1 MEVEETSDDVFPLG
15 FLEVGTWNNTH
26 NVAFNDMNL
35 DARMI
40 WLLCSLLTTITWVT
54 YITFYNHRVIGMLI
68 TKIANRWFIKGAYFK
83 IGSVSL
89 NPLAGKIMFRDFVYI
104 TYDYTVR
111 AQDGYFIFRWWRSY
125 VPKDVS
131 EDLSHS
137 DTRLS
142 VQLNGYELHIYNRSD
157 LYDKLEKTF
166 GLEPSL
172 LIPTDLLSNEERN
185 KLKEHNMN
193 LENARQSQRVN
204 SVKNSEA
211 MQATTWRDLIPVIK
225 IDICSGRFVF
235 GNRLTPTT
243 LSISVEEA
251 HCTYSTKPAVCP
263 LDHFMHFVKAKV
275 ENAKVLF
282 CPSPKY
288 TGLIDEPPR
297 YMGEG
302 FVVMMS
308 NQMDLYFYM
317 DEPGVVPEQ
326 PVQIVL
332 PNGDESEPSPPVWGI
347 NAHCLKGTD
356 FSYGPWADR
365 QRDHLYKYF
374 YPSDWK
380 EGEVTPTPQPGEL
393 RSYQSFDV
401 TLCVLNEAT
410 IDILFSKEKE
420 TNAMHITVGPASY
433 VEVTIPWIT
442 LPDGYTSK
450 IQGQLFH
457 VEATTSL
464 QYRSLAE
471 FESLE
476 YKVRIHYP
484 TKWNAPQDWSVSL
497 AGCKTSAFIVYKHKC
512 FFQDLIEDWANKAR
526 PDILSFVPYTCNFNI
541 RLHEFEIL
549 MLCNEYNWIDCS
561 SANQENNHLAFCG
574 DVFEMSFALPF
585 DDFLPKTVTLKFWIH
600 GEGLD
605 LSMYVPEVSSVRPI
619 VLAIDENARLLTREG
634 KLCRRPELYTK
645 KWRKICQRS
654 AGWIDCWAVPILA
667 LSIQYVYHPVPPLG
681 PDPQADITTP
691 EKEEI
696 LLSPMRIPKVRKSP
710 VSSWQQPPEQFSKF
724 DPGTL
729 AADHVTV
736 ELEIGSSVLMAYG
749 NVLRNFISLKE
760 NIFGEDQSFTDME
773 QSNVNLKEP
782 PALNPKDQLLAKEK
796 ELANKSISEV
806 QVPEEK
812 RKPFDPR
819 LYRPLE
825 VMVSVII
832 HDIQAHVMKNCNEDD
847 PPCPVVLIERFGFEM
862 NKRYHETTLQVLV
875 SPSYLLA
882 SDSLQRPQREQH
894 INQGHLLLSAVQV
907 RGHAM
912 FSNEGCALDEDT
924 LEYSWLVE
932 VQLGKLTGKLTL
944 PQLVNVVT
952 GLETLILLA
961 IDPENCLKSPKT
973 VRNCHHGV
981 PSNLCPQTKEEK
993 KYKCPSS
1000 EDIKYKMTRVSV
1012 DAVDVYLIESGTALH
1027 AWISPIRLANCNL
1040 HGQRVKSG
1048 ISGLLPSI
1056 LLRLFMLHAT
1066 TPSYNTNTTG
1076 SNRSGKLRR
1085 ADQDSL
1091 KSQDHAPPHAKAG
1104 GKRSSNSFSRRDSRD
1119 EATRRLRDS
1128 FSEPQAKRTPETVD
1142 LSENWVE
1149 VGCTSLGPI
1158 LLEGA
1163 SALPIPDHELH
1174 LVQHNFL
1181 REHDAKFKRLWFLWS
1196 NNGSAL
1202 SSSTEIS
1209 RCGCIGGCV
1218 FFGSNRN
1225 GQKFF
1230 KPTAQDVLDNYNI
1243 ARYFIINNNK
1253 DFGFGE
1259 SILHQ
1264 GQLVFHTPPYSL
1276 NCVSLYDAADFN
1288 GKGRL
1293 YRPAG
1298 GDLRNGGSL
1307 KKSEHCSL
1315 PDGTKFKIGGS
1326 ANAAVEKPELS
1337 SRHKSRESIGSPNT
1351 LERRSKR
1358 YPCTRQTSVEV
1369 PYARLL
1375 DSPSKKLQLQQH
1387 EAAAGDSG
1395 MNIKRRGSDSN
1406 RLRVS
1411 PPKTSISDSRL
1422 TGEALDDEH
1431 EMPDEMSHSAP
1442 HSHPLE
1448 FEIADIALHCQALGE
1463 QLPREVQRTISLTS
1477 ENPSEMFFSAEEDIS
1492 NVMSQRGSM
1501 KQRNSAN
1508 SGSVVLSG
1516 RKRFS
1521 SDLSIGAQNEN
1532 GSHTLPT
1539 YRSDLEIHAPP
1550 DGNKTLPKRPQSTTE
1565 LADSRGSSSGTP
1577 SLSSNSFISAMSS
1590 QEDVALVNLHQ
1601 QVNRP
1606 IIDSPLLMASYLNHL
1621 SQVKCF
1627 NWNGCSFPLGP
1638 DVFSTPLFSENEDG
1652 GLTYI
1657 GSKML
1662 PHFDL
1667 YSCWREI
1674 KVVPRYENATGSNSS
1689 ATFMGGPKSHPW
1701 DPSVLLKEEEADKTT
1716 NGFDDGEFMSL
1727 QAEGGAACTSVVARL
1742 KGQLNVFLTPLLLEG
1757 LQRMVEAAIP
1767 TIQSMHLL
1775 SVVNFIHTSCIA
1787 KVNNDNILKRDQS
1800 LSYWSQVH
1808 SNSKR
1813 STTERHLQ
1821 GPGDSFLSDVYEE
1834 SISTKTQGLI
1844 VLPKVSITMLQ
1855 SSIVE
1860 EVISVAALDNVQDL
1874 SCVSLLTFYMEG
1886 ISTKFHLGKT
1896 TRASMHNVYIQQTVQ
1911 SGNSHKKGG
1920 IMKGTRALLAHL
1932 SSQTRPDNVQG
1943 EPILIETSEKQLE
1956 ELVITLDIGRAHAQ
1970 LRRLKTEGQS
1980 CAQDSPIIVTAIPE
1994 HKSKVLFECLKMP
2007 ESTGIESIGYIMFE
2021 CGLEGVGVKI
2031 VKRSH
2036 FEKSENSKEELAEMA
2051 GAGGEGVSASG
2062 GFNLNDL
2069 VGQGGAGNEG
2079 GAAAPSSDAGATS
2092 KAEAAWRMITKKPPT
2107 PKTPKEKFHH
2117 ALDSVIVS
2125 ESSTSGADQRKS
2137 TPKPPD
2143 EDVEKGPTATGNQGA
2158 PKSGAAGGSNSKD
2171 AYDKVLSNVKE
2182 TDKTSSCV
2190 IELKAVWLNFAA
2202 PPCVPITRKIDLT
2215 RLDWNLLSTASP
2227 AITAW
2232 MNPSNRLAIKVVA
2245 LLKALHTRQTA
2256 VAACL
2261 MAEAMDNE
2269 KIQRNPKIKK
2279 SRYANNYTLLSKTL
2293 QEDPSCQLCYIMQ
2306 KLVLDEG
2313 VQRIEP
2319 IFKQGDVP
2327 HLNTLRQGIIVLSR
2341 QWKNTLYNPILF
2353 EHQYKNKLA
2362 RPINVTFS
2370 FPQNEEEAE
2379 NDECEGDVEM
2389 GAYAGVGENP
2399 EESENALLLGQTQHH
2414 RTHIENNQYGGLSY
2428 SHEAAGQHGVAS
2440 QRSTST
2446 SPNIHN
2452 PRRGLNKVH
2461 SKASNYSHGNSSRS
2475 SIQMLPIISGLV
2487 EKQVPEFEYGALQEG
2502 SLSSTNSVNKF
2513 WLGAESHKE
2522 DLYFWMAKQQD
2533 NKKKEHF
2540 AEKENARPAPPKI
2553 PGHTQTRSGI
2563 MQDSIKLLDAHL
2575 IFEPLLTCLGVMPQ
2589 QMINKFSNADISS
2602 LENFGTNLS
2611 LIGTFDSIR
2620 VDIVVSEA
2628 GDKKNPAQ
2636 KPAKMNKKSNGRASI
2651 MMDTPLFLCERVGV
2665 ELEVLKMSDGAV
2677 DQARQNVIYMSR
2689 RQLKKH
2695 TSTVINFSLNV
2706 RFISQQV
2713 NMPLLR
2719 LLHQICNMYQN
2730 VKDAQNEFHD
2740 HPELSKKS
2748 QTKDECSLASEPTD
2762 ILGFNSVSERFGHGE
2777 SYSDER
2783 YDKFN
2788 ETMPTM
2794 PASRTRPGGLAP
2806 IIQLTPSPNA
2816 KNRPQSFAQK
2826 LRSTGKSVKG
2836 KLGYTNLNESSSSPL
2851 RDSPT
2856 MSLHEQNI
2864 LKLATE
2870 SKASLNGGCATSMS
2884 GDYQNT
2890 LTKGMSSMAPL
2901 LETPNCWKT
2910 IYHLLELYGT
2920 MPETKTVVQR
2930 SSLNEHKKPSA
2941 FVNDE
2946 DDLASAPT
2954 PLPQHREMLIID
2966 GPSQE
2971 RTRLIVFGVAKIHKT
2986 RLLATLSGL
2995 KLESEITTLNST
3007 ATWRKKARPVS
3018 LECSLTGQVGRA
3030 MIVLLEGVAPSQQ
3043 TVVKVTVGKSQTLY
3057 SSLSK
3062 RGKDKNSGL
3071 LSIGAVNIDIPQ
3083 HPVALHG
3090 MMTRSSKQL
3099 SSTIQELRV
3108 KRNSGRSTL
3117 RSFTAEEPESPFHA
3131 RNSGGASSAAGAA
3144 SETRERTVSGGGGA
3158 QQQPQQAAR
3167 RAAHMAH
3174 SKLGGAAAQHQN
3186 GLLQPLVMQF
3196 NILLQSLSINAA
3208 LLPSLQAQYRMNHV
3222 SSMGVTGQRAKFV
3235 IDLPTHTLSFNTK
3248 IQNEMNLPS
3257 EACIG
3262 LPPVHVLAEYIPD
3275 NRQDQTES
3283 IEGIV
3288 LRQGGYVNASAEI
3301 GEFERC
3307 LTTDLLNHLVF
3318 VQKVFMREINEV
3330 LQKVYGGEKPVP
3342 LWTEESGDSSS
3353 VQESTLKRILFSIN
3367 ISMKRIQL
3375 TATTPCSSAVRFETG
3390 TLELQLSNR
3399 VKNLGDMSNRKLFF
3413 KAHID
3418 FNLSLGQIIR
3428 NVIFDEAEPEFQ
3440 QYAFFHTTIGLRNA
3454 FQDELLNED
3463 KELILLTLK
3472 RPLVYVQPIAVDK
3485 AILVWLN
3492 YKNAYEYWAEK
3503 RANLCYEHSQATAQQ
3518 QQQVFDRVAFGQIA
3532 GSNLSTLFL
3541 QLTVEDMGICLPLKQ
3556 VNTVSFGSRSYQDFD
3571 AKGAVVITLENTII
3585 SACNSGALVSKGK
3598 FQGLCLRFADDF
3610 ETNLD
3615 DWKPTS
3621 GEPIMNVCV
3630 VSEGTFEVCSRTTAA
3645 KKGENA
3651 KWLLNVKWQMEG
3663 VDIHLDVNIGKQL
3676 SSLGHTL
3683 TMLTG
3688 FEEED
3693 TQMESPDSDEG
3704 DQSCR
3709 DTYVRRRG
3717 EFDNLPAF
3725 VFDPTIDSKKRSFMM
3740 EKEMAEQ
3747 LKIINDL
3754 RTLGASHNTVA
3765 HEERRLQELQA
3776 ICYKYFRRD
3785 MIQKWKRPSLR
3796 RSLKNYSRSHSY
3808 IGGGVGLPGVGGVP
3822 PSLENGSHS
3831 YAGRRLDTIASND
3844 EISSLQSTPASC
3856 HSRSASLKT
3865 AGGGGVAGVGIVNAL
3880 GRVTFTEAMRQTSL
3894 PNADTDTETGDN
3906 ELDWRGD
3913 CTPSEMDVDGISVE
3927 MRRKHGHAQKQ
3938 AEPNIDF
3945 ELDVKVLVNSGKCV
3959 LHTKDTGEERQGQG
3973 YAAAGAAGATGAAAS
3988 SVKSHKRERSIGNDW
4003 GSPTPSR
4010 RQRDKSKLR
4019 YNANALLADLT
4030 IFHIPGLDVKLHYQS
4045 KTLAEQVNHQPDPSI
4060 AATPHGP
4067 RRIGSKRATL
4077 CAWMTLQSI
4086 PEETIISP
4094 HILEF
4099 LEQTLEP
4106 IPARQASSVPQTPNL
4121 NAAVNLDIL
4130 PANYVTYASFP
4141 VDVIV
4146 YFHMQPSTFRFSCLP
4161 VSRVECMLQLPSLDI
4176 VFSSKRSSE
4185 EENSSGNH
4193 SSNHT
4198 HPEPLPTGG
4207 LSVTGCLA
4215 DFNVFIFHPYGGKKT
4230 SKETQFSPLS
4240 DSERKDSLSI
4250 NVEFVKF
4257 HITRCRKVYI
4267 EPLPSSKRGLD
4278 HSRAVIRFST
4288 IVDIGSASFKYDMR
4302 RLTEILAFPKAWY
4315 RRRIVRR
4322 LFLGDL
4328 SVHQQQ
4334 QQQQQQASGGGAE
4347 TPTGCAPATPTPS
4360 EDAGRA
4366 KDKMRLDFEAQPT
4379 QQQQQLGHFGAV
4391 RKLKNL
4397 GKSSSAESSGTPPSE
4412 KNQITS
4418 WETLV
4423 LFAVNF
4429 TKLNVQMNIGNVC
4442 GNVVWLT
4449 KDFQSD
4455 GRLSIGSTGYK
4466 NMYAGIYLGG
4476 SALDAKGGIV
4486 GGSFEVNKINKRF
4499 HIKEEAGMEPYHTLG
4514 LSFMALELRLD
4525 YMGTSVLMTRI
4536 SSFSAAMKDEWRTAS
4551 QAAAAPAHGKDQP
4564 RALIFI
4570 HGDLSWD
4577 QLQIMISKSTTADM
4591 LKMYFKLEEFF
4602 TQQFK
4607 SSKRVFSSL
4616 EPRLQ
4621 DRTASIKRRQQFKK
4635 KPNGELAAPQGVPT
4649 GMIGDNTDARH
4660 HRHWQK
4666 PLAQAVGLVVPS
4678 LVTRLPRHGNVLGGT
4693 VELRGQNISLA
4704 CFHGINFKSKSWAL
4718 FSLRSPSINF
4728 ATEARQMEESG
4739 SHEVL
4744 VTQTLTSCLGQ
4755 STEVQQ
4761 QQNHSM
4767 AIVSR
4772 ITRNII
4778 FPPQFKTLNEWFHY
4792 AFANSEIDA
4801 VDRFPIMECEREI
4814 ASNSIE
4820 RTRASGSTST
4830 AKAQEHNHN
4839 REVIFALPSLQLHF
4853 KTEHKQG
4860 PTTPEPS
4867 ETKPEVL
4874 CSFITEF
4881 DDHIFVT
4888 VDADAFF
4895 FLHDLVTSY
4904 VTEKEKVIG
4913 AQSARA
4919 ASPNLSQ
4926 KTNLKPYL
4934 TEEILKEKRS
4944 NSNTNLTAQGK
4955 QMSASKSSLEPL
4967 QGSHTN
4973 LANSTTNVSATAKT
4987 AAAAATAAAS
4997 STTTTTTTATGATND
5012 VKDGGG
5018 TQQPQQQQA
5027 NAAAAGGLEA
5037 SPPSFDLESFVRDWR
5052 HFECQTWHLEPTV
5065 RLLSWA
5071 GKSIEPYG
5079 VDYILNKLGFSHART
5094 TIPKWLQRGFMD
5106 PLDKVQ
5112 ALMMLQLLLMVREN
5126 KVERDRDRDR
5136 DRDNGSASGSGSANG
5151 KQQQNHRPST
5161 N

>member
-1 MEVEETSDDVFPLG
+1 MEVEETSDNGFPLG
-15 FLEVGTWNNTH
+15 FPEVGTWNRTH
-26 NVAFNDMNL
+26 NVPLENMKI
-35 DARMI
+35 DAPMI

-54 YITFYNHRVIGMLI
+54 YNNFYNSRVIGMLI

-83 IGSVSL
+83 IGSVAL

-104 TYDYTVR
+104 TYDYTMRV
-111 AQDGYFIFRWWRSY
+111 QDGYFIFRWWRSY

-172 LIPTDLLSNEERN
+172 LIPTDVASNEERN

-193 LENARQSQRVN
+193 LENARQNRRVN

-225 IDICSGRFVF
+225 IDISSGRFVF

-243 LSISVEEA
+243 LSISMEEA
-251 HCTYSTKPAVCP
+251 HCTYSTKPAVCR

-317 DEPGVVPEQ
+317 DEPGVVPEE

-332 PNGDESEPSPPVWGI
+332 ANGDVVEPSPPVWGI

-365 QRDHLYKYF
+365 QRDHLYRYF

-380 EGEVTPTPQPGEL
+380 EAEVTPTPLPGEL

-433 VEVTIPWIT
+433 VEVTIPWVT

-484 TKWNAPQDWSVSL
+484 TKWNAPQDWNISL

-541 RLHEFEIL
+541 RLNEFEIL

-561 SANQENNHLAFCG
+561 SANQENNHLGFCG

-585 DDFLPKTVTLKFWIH
+585 DDFLPKTVTLKFWMH

-605 LSMYVPEVSSVRPI
+605 LSLYVPEVSSVRPI

-634 KLCRRPELYTK
+634 KLIRRPELYTK

-710 VSSWQQPPEQFSKF
+710 VSWQQAQQSEQQQNRF

-729 AADHVTV
+729 TADHVTV

-749 NVLRNFISLKE
+749 NVLRNFMSLKE
-760 NIFGEDQSFTDME
+760 NIFGEDQNFTDME
-773 QSNVNLKEP
+773 QSNVSLKETGVAP
-782 PALNPKDQLLAKEK
+782 NPKDQLLAKEK
-796 ELANKSISEV
+796 ELANKSISETTA
-806 QVPEEK
+806 PEEK

-825 VMVSVII
+825 VMVSVIV
-832 HDIQAHVMKNCNEDD
+832 HDIQAHVMKNCNPED

-875 SPSYLLA
+875 SPSYLLTA
-882 SDSLQRPQREQH
+882 DTLQRQQREQH
-894 INQGHLLLSAVQV
+894 IQQGHLLLSAVQV

-952 GLETLILLA
+952 GLETLVLLA

-981 PSNLCPQTKEEK
+981 PSNLCPHTKEEN
-993 KYKCPSS
+993 KYKCPSA

-1056 LLRLFMLHAT
+1056 LLRLFMLHAGNA
-1066 TPSYNTNTTG
+1066 PNSSYNTNTTG

-1091 KSQDHAPPHAKAG
+1091 KSQDVPSSGHHKAPG
-1104 GKRSSNSFSRRDSRD
+1104 GKRSSNSFSQRRDSRE
-1119 EATRRLRDS
+1119 EAARQSKLRDNV
-1128 FSEPQAKRTPETVD
+1128 PDANAAKRTPETAE
-1142 LSENWVE
+1142 LCENWVE

-1196 NNGSAL
+1196 NNGNAL
-1202 SSSTEIS
+1202 SSGSETS
-1209 RCGCIGGCV
+1209 RCGCIGGCA
-1218 FFGSNRN
+1218 FFGTNRN

-1230 KPTAQDVLDNYNI
+1230 KPTAQDVHDNYNI

-1276 NCVSLYDAADFN
+1276 HCVSLYDADDFN
-1288 GKGRL
+1288 GKGKL
-1293 YRPAG
+1293 YRPAME
-1298 GDLRNGGSL
+1298 LRNGSL
-1307 KKSEHCSL
+1307 KKSELCAL
-1315 PDGTKFKIGGS
+1315 PDGAKFKIGGG
-1326 ANAAVEKPELS
+1326 AVVDKPELAS
-1337 SRHKSRESIGSPNT
+1337 SRNRSRESIASPNT

-1358 YPCTRQTSVEV
+1358 YTCTRQTSVEV

-1375 DSPSKKLQLQQH
+1375 DSPSKKLQLQH
-1387 EAAAGDSG
+1387 DSIENSGSGAGSQ
-1395 MNIKRRGSDSN
+1395 RRGSDSH

-1422 TGEALDDEH
+1422 TGEAALDDEH

-1448 FEIADIALHCQALGE
+1448 FEIADIVLHAGE
-1463 QLPREVQRTISLTS
+1463 QMPREVQRTISLTS

-1492 NVMSQRGSM
+1492 NVLSQRGSM
-1501 KQRNSAN
+1501 KQRSAN
-1508 SGSVVLSG
+1508 GSIILSG

-1521 SDLSIGAQNEN
+1521 SDFSIGEN

-1539 YRSDLEIHAPP
+1539 YRSDLEIHAPES
-1550 DGNKTLPKRPQSTTE
+1550 NKTLPKRPQSTTE

-1638 DVFSTPLFSENEDG
+1638 DVFSTPLFHENEDG

-1674 KVVPRYENATGSNSS
+1674 KVVPRYENTTGSNSS

-1701 DPSVLLKEEEADKTT
+1701 DPSVLLKEEESDKTT

-1727 QAEGGAACTSVVARL
+1727 QSEGGAACTSVVARL
-1742 KGQLNVFLTPLLLEG
+1742 KGQLNIFLTPLLPEG
-1757 LQRMVEAAIP
+1757 LQRMVEAAVP

-1775 SVVNFIHTSCIA
+1775 SVVNFIHASCIA
-1787 KVNNDNILKRDQS
+1787 KVKNDNILKRDQS

-1860 EVISVAALDNVQDL
+1860 EIISVAALDNVQDL

-1911 SGNSHKKGG
+1911 SGSSHKKGG

-1980 CAQDSPIIVTAIPE
+1980 CAPETPVIVTAIPE

-2036 FEKSENSKEELAEMA
+2036 FEKSENSKEELAEMTG
-2051 GAGGEGVSASG
+2051 GADGVASSGG
-2062 GFNLNDL
+2062 GFNLNEL
-2069 VGQGGAGNEG
+2069 VVGSGSE
-2079 GAAAPSSDAGATS
+2079 AAAPTADGSGATS
-2092 KAEAAWRMITKKPPT
+2092 KAEAAWRLITKKPPT

-2117 ALDSVIVS
+2117 ALESVIVS
-2125 ESSTSGADQRKS
+2125 DGGAAAAEHGRKA
-2137 TPKPPD
+2137 TPKQPAD
-2143 EDVEKGPTATGNQGA
+2143 EDVEKGGA
-2158 PKSGAAGGSNSKD
+2158 GAGAGANSQQAAGAQKQSGAGKD
-2171 AYDKVLSNVKE
+2171 GAKDGYDKALSNVKG

-2190 IELKAVWLNFAA
+2190 IELKSVWFNFAA

-2232 MNPSNRLAIKVVA
+2232 MNPSNRLAIKIVSLMKV
-2245 LLKALHTRQTA
+2245 LHTRQTA

-2261 MAEAMDNE
+2261 MADAMENE

-2313 VQRIEP
+2313 VQRIEQ
-2319 IFKQGDVP
+2319 IFQHGEVP

-2370 FPQNEEEAE
+2370 FPQNEEECEA
-2379 NDECEGDVEM
+2379 DECEGDVDM
-2389 GAYAGVGENP
+2389 GAYAGAGENP
-2399 EESENALLLGQTQHH
+2399 EE
-2414 RTHIENNQYGGLSY
+2414 NNTQYGGMSY
-2428 SHEAAGQHGVAS
+2428 GHEAAHHGPAS

-2446 SPNIHN
+2446 SPNMHHT
-2452 PRRGLNKVH
+2452 RRGLNKVH

-2513 WLGAESHKE
+2513 WLGAENHKE

-2533 NKKKEHF
+2533 NSKKKEHA
-2540 AEKENARPAPPKI
+2540 AEKEHARPAPAKLN
-2553 PGHTQTRSGI
+2553 GQTHSRSAI

-2589 QMINKFSNADISS
+2589 QMINKFSNTDISS

-2628 GDKKNPAQ
+2628 GDKKTNTSS
-2636 KPAKMNKKSNGRASI
+2636 KPAAKLSKKSNGGRASI

-2665 ELEVLKMSDGAV
+2665 ELEVLKMSDGMV

-2730 VKDAQNEFHD
+2730 VKDAQNEFHE

-2748 QTKDECSLASEPTD
+2748 HTKDECSLASEPTD
-2762 ILGFNSVSERFGHGE
+2762 MLAFASVAERFVCHGA
-2777 SYSDER
+2777 SFSDER

-2794 PASRTRPGGLAP
+2794 PTTGRSRGGGGLAP

-2870 SKASLNGGCATSMS
+2870 SKASLNGGCATSVS
-2884 GDYQNT
+2884 GDYNNT
-2890 LTKGMSSMAPL
+2890 LTKSGIVPLPPTL

-2930 SSLNEHKKPSA
+2930 SSLNEHKKPAPS
-2941 FVNDE
+2941 FSNNDE
-2946 DDLASAPT
+2946 DDLTNAPT
-2954 PLPQHREMLIID
+2954 PLPQHRDMQLVD
-2966 GPSQE
+2966 GVPQE

-3071 LSIGAVNIDIPQ
+3071 VSIGPVNIDIPQ

-3099 SSTIQELRV
+3099 SSTLQELRV

-3117 RSFTAEEPESPFHA
+3117 RTHTAEEPESPFHA
-3131 RNSGGASSAAGAA
+3131 RNSGGAGSVGVGNAN
-3144 SETRERTVSGGGGA
+3144 SEMRERTVSGGA
-3158 QQQPQQAAR
+3158 TQPQPQFAAR
-3167 RAAHMAH
+3167 RAARLVQA
-3174 SKLGGAAAQHQN
+3174 KPAAAHQN

-3196 NILLQSLSINAA
+3196 NVLLQSLSINAA

-3275 NRQDQTES
+3275 NRQECTES
-3283 IEGIV
+3283 VEGIV

-3342 LWTEESGDSSS
+3342 LWTEESGDNAS
-3353 VQESTLKRILFSIN
+3353 VPESTLKRILFSIN

-3399 VKNLGDMSNRKLFF
+3399 VKNLGDLSNRKLFF

-3503 RANLCYEHSQATAQQ
+3503 RANLCYEHTPHRDT
-3518 QQQVFDRVAFGQIA
+3518 QQVFDRVAFGQIA
-3532 GSNLSTLFL
+3532 SSNLSTLFL

-3556 VNTVSFGSRSYQDFD
+3556 VNTVSYGSRSYQDFD

-3585 SACNSGALVSKGK
+3585 SACNSGSLVSKGK

-3615 DWKPTS
+3615 DWKPS
-3621 GEPIMNVCV
+3621 CVEPIMNVCV

-3688 FEEED
+3688 FEEDD

-3704 DQSCR
+3704 DQSSR

-3785 MIQKWKRPSLR
+3785 MIQKWKRPSQR
-3796 RSLKNYSRSHSY
+3796 RSLKNYNRSQSY
-3808 IGGGVGLPGVGGVP
+3808 MGSGAGVGGVGVVVGMP
-3822 PSLENGSHS
+3822 ARELPLDNGSHS

-3865 AGGGGVAGVGIVNAL
+3865 GV
-3880 GRVTFTEAMRQTSL
+3880 GRVTFTDAMRQTSL
-3894 PNADTDTETGDN
+3894 PNADTDTETADN
-3906 ELDWRGD
+3906 ELDWRSIGFQGD

-3927 MRRKHGHAQKQ
+3927 MRRKHAHAHALKQ
-3938 AEPNIDF
+3938 QPEPNIDF

-3959 LHTKDTGEERQGQG
+3959 LHTKDNHSSEDRAA
-3973 YAAAGAAGATGAAAS
+3973 YNAAGAAAAS
-3988 SVKSHKRERSIGNDW
+3988 AAGASVKTHKRERSIGNDW

-4019 YNANALLADLT
+4019 FNASGHNNALLADLT

-4045 KTLAEQVNHQPDPSI
+4045 RTLPDPAELPA
-4060 AATPHGP
+4060 AATATPAGTHV
-4067 RRIGSKRATL
+4067 RRVVGNKRATL

-4106 IPARQASSVPQTPNL
+4106 IPARQANSVPATPTHT
-4121 NAAVNLDIL
+4121 APVNLDIL
-4130 PANYVTYASFP
+4130 PANYATYSSFP

-4176 VFSSKRSSE
+4176 VFSSKRSADE
-4185 EENSSGNH
+4185 EQQQQ
-4193 SSNHT
+4193 
-4198 HPEPLPTGG
+4198 PPPAEPPHLPQGG

-4215 DFNVFIFHPYGGKKT
+4215 DFNVYIFHPYGGKKT

-4240 DSERKDSLSI
+4240 DTERKDSLSI

-4267 EPLPSSKRGLD
+4267 EPLPSSKRALD
-4278 HSRAVIRFST
+4278 QSRAVIRFST

-4328 SVHQQQ
+4328 SVQ
-4334 QQQQQQASGGGAE
+4334 QQQQQQAGGE

-4360 EDAGRA
+4360 EGRS
-4366 KDKMRLDFEAQPT
+4366 KEKLRLDFEG
-4379 QQQQQLGHFGAV
+4379 QQQQPLQQLGHFGAV
-4391 RKLKNL
+4391 RKLKSL

-4412 KNQITS
+4412 KNQITA
-4418 WETLV
+4418 WDTLV
-4423 LFAVNF
+4423 IFAVNF

-4449 KDFQSD
+4449 KDFRSD

-4536 SSFSAAMKDEWRTAS
+4536 STFAAAMKDEWRTAT
-4551 QAAAAPAHGKDQP
+4551 QAAASGKDQP

-4577 QLQIMISKSTTADM
+4577 QLQIMISKSTTADLM
-4591 LKMYFKLEEFF
+4591 KMYFKLEEFF

-4621 DRTASIKRRQQFKK
+4621 DRTASIKRRQQLKK
-4635 KPNGELAAPQGVPT
+4635 KPNGELPQVAAAAAAAANYCGV
-4649 GMIGDNTDARH
+4649 DNTDARH

-4666 PLAQAVGLVVPS
+4666 PLAQAIGLVVPS

-4704 CFHGINFKSKSWAL
+4704 CFHGINFKSKAWAL
-4718 FSLRSPSINF
+4718 FSLKSPSINF
-4728 ATEARQMEESG
+4728 ATEARQIEDS
-4739 SHEVL
+4739 SEVL

-4755 STEVQQ
+4755 TTEVQQ

-4801 VDRFPIMECEREI
+4801 VDRFPMLECEREI

-4820 RTRASGSTST
+4820 RTRATGSST
-4830 AKAQEHNHN
+4830 GGSAKSQEHNHN

-4860 PTTPEPS
+4860 SSTPEPS
-4867 ETKPEVL
+4867 ESKPEVL

-4895 FLHDLVTSY
+4895 FLHDLITSY
-4904 VTEKEKVIG
+4904 VTEKEKVLG

-4926 KTNLKPYL
+4926 KANLKPYL
-4934 TEEILKEKRS
+4934 TDEILKDKKTA
-4944 NSNTNLTAQGK
+4944 SNTNLTVQSQQLGG
-4955 QMSASKSSLEPL
+4955 SKTSLEPM

-4973 LANSTTNVSATAKT
+4973 LATITTTNT
-4987 AAAAATAAAS
+4987 AANAATVAI
-4997 STTTTTTTATGATND
+4997 TTTTTTGPTTTTGTTATTTTNSGASD
-5012 VKDGGG
+5012 AKDCPPGVE
-5018 TQQPQQQQA
+5018 
-5027 NAAAAGGLEA
+5027 L
-5037 SPPSFDLESFVRDWR
+5037 PSFDIESFVRDWR
-5052 HFECQTWHLEPTV
+5052 HFDCQTWHLEPTV

-5106 PLDKVQ
+5106 PLDKVE
-5112 ALMMLQLLLMVREN
+5112 ALMMLQLLLLVREN
-5126 KVERDRDRDR
+5126 KSEA
-5136 DRDNGSASGSGSANG
+5136 GHA
-5151 KQQQNHRPST
+5151 KQQQQNQRPAP

>member
-1 MEVEETSDDVFPLG
+1 MADLVDMAAVEETSDEGFPLG
-15 FLEVGTWNNTH
+15 FPEVGTWNTTH

-40 WLLCSLLTTITWVT
+40 WLLASLLTTITWVT
-54 YITFYNHRVIGMLI
+54 YITFYNSRVIGMLI

-83 IGSVSL
+83 IGSVAL

-172 LIPTDLLSNEERN
+172 LIPTDVVSNEERN
-185 KLKEHNMN
+185 KLKEHHMN
-193 LENARQSQRVN
+193 LENARRIQN
-204 SVKNSEA
+204 VKNSEA

-251 HCTYSTKPAVCP
+251 HCTYSTKPAVCQ

-332 PNGDESEPSPPVWGI
+332 PNGDVVEPSPPVWGI
-347 NAHCLKGTD
+347 NARCLKGTD

-374 YPSDWK
+374 YPSDWL
-380 EGEVTPTPQPGEL
+380 EAEVTPTPQPGEL

-433 VEVTIPWIT
+433 VEVTIPWVT
-442 LPDGYTSK
+442 QPDGYTSK

-484 TKWNAPQDWSVSL
+484 TKWNAPQDWSISL
-497 AGCKTSAFIVYKHKC
+497 SGCKTSAFIVYKHKC

-526 PDILSFVPYTCNFNI
+526 PDVLSFVPYTCNFSI

-605 LSMYVPEVSSVRPI
+605 LSLYVPEVSSVRPI

-634 KLCRRPELYTK
+634 KLIRRPELYSK

-710 VSSWQQPPEQFSKF
+710 VSSWQQPPEQYSKF

-749 NVLRNFISLKE
+749 NVLRNFINLKE
-760 NIFGEDQSFTDME
+760 NIFGEDQNFTDME
-773 QSNVNLKEP
+773 QSNVNMKEP
-782 PALNPKDQLLAKEK
+782 GATQLNPKDQLLAKEK
-796 ELANKSISEV
+796 ELANKSISET
-806 QVPEEK
+806 QAPEEK

-825 VMVSVII
+825 VMVSVIV
-832 HDIQAHVMKNCNEDD
+832 HDIQAHVMKNCNADD

-882 SDSLQRPQREQH
+882 SDCLQRSQREQH
-894 INQGHLLLSAVQV
+894 INQGHLMLSAVQV

-1056 LLRLFMLHAT
+1056 LLRLFMLHT
-1066 TPSYNTNTTG
+1066 TNSSFNTNTTG

-1091 KSQDHAPPHAKAG
+1091 KSQDAAGGSHYAAHGKA

-1119 EATRRLRDS
+1119 EATRKLRDS
-1128 FSEPQAKRTPETVD
+1128 FSEPHAKRTPETSD
-1142 LSENWVE
+1142 LCENWVE

-1196 NNGSAL
+1196 HNGSAL
-1202 SSSTEIS
+1202 SSGTEIS

-1230 KPTAQDVLDNYNI
+1230 KPTAQDVHDNYNI

-1276 NCVSLYDAADFN
+1276 HCVSLYDSADFN

-1298 GDLRNGGSL
+1298 DLRNGSL
-1307 KKSEHCSL
+1307 KKSDLCSL
-1315 PDGTKFKIGGS
+1315 PDGTKFKIGASGT
-1326 ANAAVEKPELS
+1326 AGVEKPDLS
-1337 SRHKSRESIGSPNT
+1337 NRNKSRESIGSPNT
-1351 LERRSKR
+1351 LERRNKR

-1375 DSPSKKLQLQQH
+1375 DSPSKKLQLQH
-1387 EAAAGDSG
+1387 EGSAAGGSDMGSG
-1395 MNIKRRGSDSN
+1395 HRRGSDSN

-1422 TGEALDDEH
+1422 TGDVLDDEH

-1448 FEIADIALHCQALGE
+1448 FEIADIAVHAQGLGGDH
-1463 QLPREVQRTISLTS
+1463 LPREVQRTISLTS

-1516 RKRFS
+1516 KKRFS

-1539 YRSDLEIHAPP
+1539 YRSDLEIHAP

-1757 LQRMVEAAIP
+1757 LQRMVEAAVP

-1860 EVISVAALDNVQDL
+1860 EIISVAALDNVQDL

-1911 SGNSHKKGG
+1911 SGSSHKKGG

-2051 GAGGEGVSASG
+2051 GAGAEGATSAG

-2069 VGQGGAGNEG
+2069 VGGQSD
-2079 GAAAPSSDAGATS
+2079 GAAASSDGGATS
-2092 KAEAAWRMITKKPPT
+2092 KAEAAWRLITKKPPT
-2107 PKTPKEKFHH
+2107 PKTPK
-2117 ALDSVIVS
+2117 AS
-2125 ESSTSGADQRKS
+2125 EGNAGGGDNSSSAAGDRKS
-2137 TPKPPD
+2137 TPKPLD
-2143 EDVEKGPTATGNQGA
+2143 EDVEKGAGTGNN
-2158 PKSGAAGGSNSKD
+2158 PTGGGTGNNSKD

-2190 IELKAVWLNFAA
+2190 IELKAVWFNFAA

-2232 MNPSNRLAIKVVA
+2232 MNPSNRLAIKIVS
-2245 LLKALHTRQTA
+2245 LMKALHTRQTA

-2261 MAEAMDNE
+2261 MAQAMDNE

-2313 VQRIEP
+2313 VERIEP
-2319 IFKQGDVP
+2319 IFKQHDVP

-2379 NDECEGDVEM
+2379 NDELEGDVEM
-2389 GAYAGVGENP
+2389 GAYSGVGENP

-2414 RTHIENNQYGGLSY
+2414 RTHIENNQYGAGLPY
-2428 SHEAAGQHGVAS
+2428 GHEAGNHGTAS

-2446 SPNIHN
+2446 SPNIHL
-2452 PRRGLNKVH
+2452 PRRGLSKVH

-2487 EKQVPEFEYGALQEG
+2487 EKQMPEFEYGALQEG

-2513 WLGAESHKE
+2513 WLGAENHKE

-2533 NKKKEHF
+2533 SKKKHF
-2540 AEKENARPAPPKI
+2540 AEKEHARPAPPKMH
-2553 PGHTQTRSGI
+2553 GHYTGQSRSGI

-2628 GDKKNPAQ
+2628 GDKKNSAQ
-2636 KPAKMNKKSNGRASI
+2636 KPAKLNKKSNGGGRASI

-2665 ELEVLKMSDGAV
+2665 ELEVLKMSDGMV

-2730 VKDAQNEFHD
+2730 VKDAQNEFHEQ
-2740 HPELSKKS
+2740 PELSKKS

-2762 ILGFNSVSERFGHGE
+2762 ILPFNSVAERFGHGE
-2777 SYSDER
+2777 NYSDER

-2788 ETMPTM
+2788 ETMPTTIAR
-2794 PASRTRPGGLAP
+2794 PRPGGLAP

-2856 MSLHEQNI
+2856 MSIHEQNI
-2864 LKLATE
+2864 LKMSTE
-2870 SKASLNGGCATSMS
+2870 SKASLNGACATSMS

-2890 LTKGMSSMAPL
+2890 LTKAGMPTMAPL

-2930 SSLNEHKKPSA
+2930 SSLNEHKSKPHHA
-2941 FVNDE
+2941 FGNDE

-2954 PLPQHREMLIID
+2954 PVPQHREMLLVD
-2966 GPSQE
+2966 APSQE

-3071 LSIGAVNIDIPQ
+3071 LSIGAINIDIPQ

-3099 SSTIQELRV
+3099 SSTLQELRV

-3117 RSFTAEEPESPFHA
+3117 RSHTAEEPESPFHA
-3131 RNSGGASSAAGAA
+3131 RNSGGNSSAGGMA
-3144 SETRERTVSGGGGA
+3144 SEMRERTVSGGAGA
-3158 QQQPQQAAR
+3158 QQHHQPHQQAAR
-3167 RAAHMAH
+3167 RAAASHMAQ
-3174 SKLGGAAAQHQN
+3174 SKAGGAQAQHQN

-3196 NILLQSLSINAA
+3196 NVLLQSLSINAA

-3275 NRQDQTES
+3275 HRQDHTEN

-3342 LWTEESGDSSS
+3342 LWTEESGDNSGA
-3353 VQESTLKRILFSIN
+3353 VQESSLKRILFSIN

-3399 VKNLGDMSNRKLFF
+3399 VKNLGDLSNRKLFF

-3503 RANLCYEHSQATAQQ
+3503 RANLCHEHVQHSQYGQYSAAQHQ
-3518 QQQVFDRVAFGQIA
+3518 NQNPQVFDRVAFGQIA
-3532 GSNLSTLFL
+3532 SSNLSTLFL

-3556 VNTVSFGSRSYQDFD
+3556 VNTTFGSRSYQDFD

-3615 DWKPTS
+3615 DWKPNS
-3621 GEPIMNVCV
+3621 AEPIMNVCV

-3688 FEEED
+3688 FEEEE

-3709 DTYVRRRG
+3709 DTFVRRRG
-3717 EFDNLPAF
+3717 DFDNLPAF

-3796 RSLKNYSRSHSY
+3796 RSLKNYGRSQSY
-3808 IGGGVGLPGVGGVP
+3808 IGAGSSVSGVGVP
-3822 PSLENGSHS
+3822 QTLDNGS

-3856 HSRSASLKT
+3856 HSRSASLKQT
-3865 AGGGGVAGVGIVNAL
+3865 GGGGIVGGGINPL

-3894 PNADTDTETGDN
+3894 PNADTDTETADN

-3913 CTPSEMDVDGISVE
+3913 ITPSEIDVDGTSVE
-3927 MRRKHGHAQKQ
+3927 MRRKHGHGQKQ

-3945 ELDVKVLVNSGKCV
+3945 ELDIKVLVNSGKCV
-3959 LHTKDTGEERQGQG
+3959 LHTKETGEDRAQG
-3973 YAAAGAAGATGAAAS
+3973 YAAGSGAAGTSVPAS

-4045 KTLAEQVNHQPDPSI
+4045 KTLPDQVSGDQMP
-4060 AATPHGP
+4060 PHG
-4067 RRIGSKRATL
+4067 RRLGSKRATL

-4106 IPARQASSVPQTPNL
+4106 IPARQSSSVPPTPSH

-4185 EENSSGNH
+4185 EESST
-4193 SSNHT
+4193 T
-4198 HPEPLPTGG
+4198 HPGSHAHPEQPLPTGG

-4267 EPLPSSKRGLD
+4267 EPLPSSKRSLD
-4278 HSRAVIRFST
+4278 QSRAVIRFST

-4334 QQQQQQASGGGAE
+4334 QQQQQQQQGNGAE

-4360 EDAGRA
+4360 EDASRA
-4366 KDKMRLDFEAQPT
+4366 KDKMRLDFDAQP
-4379 QQQQQLGHFGAV
+4379 QQQLGHFGAV

-4412 KNQITS
+4412 KNQITA

-4499 HIKEEAGMEPYHTLG
+4499 HIKEEAGMEPYHTMG

-4551 QAAAAPAHGKDQP
+4551 QAAAAPPSHGKDQA

-4577 QLQIMISKSTTADM
+4577 QLQIMISKSTTADL

-4621 DRTASIKRRQQFKK
+4621 DRSASIKRRQQLKK
-4635 KPNGELAAPQGVPT
+4635 KPANGELVAPVPIQGL
-4649 GMIGDNTDARH
+4649 IGENTDARH

-4728 ATEARQMEESG
+4728 ATEARQNED
-4739 SHEVL
+4739 EVL
-4744 VTQTLTSCLGQ
+4744 VTQTLTSSLGQ
-4755 STEVQQ
+4755 TTEVQQ

-4801 VDRFPIMECEREI
+4801 VDRFPILECEREI

-4820 RTRASGSTST
+4820 RTRASGSSSA

-4895 FLHDLVTSY
+4895 FLHDLITSY

-4926 KTNLKPYL
+4926 KANLKPYL
-4934 TEEILKEKRS
+4934 TDEILKEKKGA
-4944 NSNTNLTAQGK
+4944 SNTNLTAQGK
-4955 QMSASKSSLEPL
+4955 QMSASKSSLDPL
-4967 QGSHTN
+4967 QGSHSS
-4973 LANSTTNVSATAKT
+4973 LANAASNVSGAASTTTTSPMTATTATSSSSAAA
-4987 AAAAATAAAS
+4987 AAAAATSTS
-4997 STTTTTTTATGATND
+4997 SGATGPSTGSSNDAT
-5012 VKDGGG
+5012 DGK
-5018 TQQPQQQQA
+5018 Q
-5027 NAAAAGGLEA
+5027 ES

-5126 KVERDRDRDR
+5126 KVERD
-5136 DRDNGSASGSGSANG
+5136 GGGASGSG
-5151 KQQQNHRPST
+5151 KQQNHRPST

>member
-1 MEVEETSDDVFPLG
+1 MEMVVEESDNNFGFPEAG
-15 FLEVGTWNNTH
+15 NWNNTSH
-26 NVAFNDMNL
+26 IPLENMKI
-35 DARMI
+35 DAPMI
-40 WLLCSLLTTITWVT
+40 WLLCSLLTSITWVT
-54 YITFYNHRVIGMLI
+54 YITFYNSRLVGVFI
-68 TKIANRWFIKGAYFK
+68 TKIVNRWYIKGAYFK
-83 IGSVSL
+83 IGSVAL

-104 TYDYTVR
+104 TFDYSVR
-111 AQDGYFIFRWWRSY
+111 VQDGYFIFRWWRSY

-142 VQLNGYELHIYNRSD
+142 VQLNGFELHTYNRSD
-157 LYDKLEKTF
+157 LYDQLEKTF
-166 GLEPSL
+166 GLKPSL
-172 LIPTDLLSNEERN
+172 LIPTDNLTAEERS
-185 KLKEHNMN
+185 KLKEHTMNM
-193 LENARQSQRVN
+193 ENARQSKRE

-211 MQATTWRDLIPVIK
+211 MKATTWRDLIPVIK
-225 IDICSGRFVF
+225 MDICSGRFVF

-251 HCTYSTKPAVCP
+251 HCTYSTKPAVCR
-263 LDHFMHFVKAKV
+263 LDNFMHFVKANI
-275 ENAKVLF
+275 ENAKVMF
-282 CPSPKY
+282 APSPKY
-288 TGLIDEPPR
+288 TGLVDEPPR

-302 FVVMMS
+302 FVVMMC
-308 NQMDLYFYM
+308 NQMELYFYM
-317 DEPGVVPEQ
+317 DEPGVVPEE
-326 PVQIVL
+326 PVLIIL
-332 PNGDESEPSPPVWGI
+332 ANGDVVEPSPPVWGI
-347 NAHCLKGTD
+347 NIKCLKGTD

-365 QRDHLYKYF
+365 QRDHLFKFF
-374 YPSDWK
+374 YPPDWQEMK
-380 EGEVTPTPQPGEL
+380 VTPTPKPGEL

-401 TLCVLNEAT
+401 TLCVLSEAT
-410 IDILFSKEKE
+410 IDILFSKDKE

-433 VEVTIPWIT
+433 VEVTIPWVT
-442 LPDGYTSK
+442 HSDGYTSK

-471 FESLE
+471 LESLE

-484 TKWNAPQDWSVSL
+484 TRWNAPQDWSIAL
-497 AGCKTSAFIVYKHKC
+497 TGCKATAFIVYKHKC
-512 FFQDLIEDWANKAR
+512 FFQDLIEDWASKAR
-526 PDILSFVPYTCNFNI
+526 PDILAFVPYTCKFNI
-541 RLHEFEIL
+541 LLNEFEL
-549 MLCNEYNWIDCS
+549 LTLCNEYNWIDCS

-574 DVFEMSFALPF
+574 DVFDMSFALPF

-605 LSMYVPEVSSVRPI
+605 LSLYVPEVSSTRPI
-619 VLAIDENARLLTREG
+619 VLAIDENARLLTRGG
-634 KLCRRPELYTK
+634 KVKSRPELYTK

-654 AGWIDCWAVPILA
+654 AGWIDCWTVPIVA

-696 LLSPMRIPKVRKSP
+696 LLSPMRIPKIRKSP
-710 VSSWQQPPEQFSKF
+710 VSNWQKPEQHKF
-724 DPGTL
+724 DPATL
-729 AADHVTV
+729 AADQVTV
-736 ELEIGSSVLMAYG
+736 ELEIGSSVLMCYG
-749 NVLRNFISLKE
+749 NVLRDFINLKE
-760 NIFGEDQSFTDME
+760 NIFGEDQNFTDME
-773 QSNVNLKEP
+773 QSNVQLKESNSTSTTT
-782 PALNPKDQLLAKEK
+782 NPKDQLLSKEK
-796 ELANKSISEV
+796 DMATKSISEV
-806 QVPEEK
+806 TVPEEK
-812 RKPFDPR
+812 QKPFDPR

-825 VMVSVII
+825 VIVSLII
-832 HDIQAHVMKNCNEDD
+832 HDIQAHIMKNCNEND

-875 SPSYLLA
+875 SPSYLIT
-882 SDSLQRPQREQH
+882 SDLVVRPNRDKH

-932 VQLGKLTGKLTL
+932 VQLGKLSGKLTL
-944 PQLVNVVT
+944 PQLCNVVV
-952 GLETLILLA
+952 GLETLVLLA
-961 IDPENCLKSPKT
+961 VDPENCLKSPKT

-981 PSNLCPQTKEEK
+981 PSNQCPHTKEEN
-993 KYKCPSS
+993 KYKCPSA
-1000 EDIKYKMTRVSV
+1000 EDIKYKMTRVSI

-1027 AWISPIRLANCNL
+1027 AWVSPIRLANCNL

-1056 LLRLFMLHAT
+1056 LLRLFMHNGSSYSNLT
-1066 TPSYNTNTTG
+1066 NSYNTNTTG
-1076 SNRSGKLRR
+1076 SNRSGKMRR
-1085 ADQDSL
+1085 SEQDSI
-1091 KSQDHAPPHAKAG
+1091 KSEQQQSQHNIGKP
-1104 GKRSSNSFSRRDSRD
+1104 KRSSNSFSQRRDSR
-1119 EATRRLRDS
+1119 EESNRKLRDS
-1128 FSEPQAKRTPETVD
+1128 FSECKRAYETEFF
-1142 LSENWVE
+1142 ENWIE

-1163 SALPIPDHELH
+1163 SALPIPDHKLH
-1174 LVQHNFL
+1174 IVQHNFL
-1181 REHDAKFKRLWFLWS
+1181 REHDAKYKRLWFLWNANSS
-1196 NNGSAL
+1196 NATPAL
-1202 SSSTEIS
+1202 PPSTGTEIS
-1209 RCGCIGGCV
+1209 RCGCIGGCA

-1225 GQKFF
+1225 GLKFF
-1230 KPTAQDVLDNYNI
+1230 KPSAQDIQDNYNI

-1253 DFGFGE
+1253 DYGFGE

-1276 NCVSLYDAADFN
+1276 HSVALHDSADFN
-1288 GKGRL
+1288 GKGKH
-1293 YRPAG
+1293 YWPAVE
-1298 GDLRNGGSL
+1298 LRNGSL
-1307 KKSEHCSL
+1307 KKSELCSKDVGGKL
-1315 PDGTKFKIGGS
+1315 KIG
-1326 ANAAVEKPELS
+1326 NAIEMPDING
-1337 SRHKSRESIGSPNT
+1337 RKSRESTGSPNT
-1351 LERRSKR
+1351 LERRNKR
-1358 YPCTRQTSVEV
+1358 YSYSTASRQTSVEV

-1375 DSPSKKLQLQQH
+1375 DSPSKKVLRQDSNESQLQV
-1387 EAAAGDSG
+1387 AF
-1395 MNIKRRGSDSN
+1395 RRGSDTTKSQSQN
-1406 RLRVS
+1406 NTLRVS

-1422 TGEALDDEH
+1422 TGEADVEDEL
-1431 EMPDEMSHSAP
+1431 EIPDEMSHSAP

-1448 FEIADIALHCQALGE
+1448 FEIADLPLQTQLSNETALTNGGDHLT
-1463 QLPREVQRTISLTS
+1463 REVQRTISLTS

-1492 NVMSQRGSM
+1492 NVMSQGGSI
-1501 KQRNSAN
+1501 KNRN
-1508 SGSVVLSG
+1508 GSIILSG
-1516 RKRFS
+1516 KKRFS

-1532 GSHTLPT
+1532 AGLTLST
-1539 YRSDLEIHAPP
+1539 YRSDLEIHAPES
-1550 DGNKTLPKRPQSTTE
+1550 KTLPKRPQSTTE
-1565 LADSRGSSSGTP
+1565 LVDSRGSSSGTP

-1627 NWNGCSFPLGP
+1627 NWTACAFPSGP
-1638 DVFSTPLFSENEDG
+1638 DVFSTPMFHENEDG

-1657 GSKML
+1657 GSKMV

-1667 YSCWREI
+1667 YACWREI
-1674 KVVPRYENATGSNSS
+1674 KVVPRYENTTGSNSS

-1701 DPSVLLKEEEADKTT
+1701 DPSVLLKEEESDKTT

-1727 QAEGGAACTSVVARL
+1727 QAEGAACTSVVARL
-1742 KGQLNVFLTPLLLEG
+1742 KGQVNVFLTPLMLEG
-1757 LQRMVEAAIP
+1757 LQRMVEASIP
-1767 TIQSMHLL
+1767 TISSLHLL
-1775 SVVNFIHTSCIA
+1775 SVVNHIHASCIA
-1787 KVNNDNILKRDQS
+1787 KVQNDNILKRDQS

-1813 STTERHLQ
+1813 STTERNLQ

-1855 SSIVE
+1855 SSIIE

-1874 SCVSLLTFYMEG
+1874 SCVSLLTFYIEG
-1886 ISTKFHLGKT
+1886 VSTKFHLGKT

-1932 SSQTRPDNVQG
+1932 SSQTRPDNIQG

-1956 ELVITLDIGRAHAQ
+1956 ELVITLDVGRAHAQ
-1970 LRRLKTEGQS
+1970 LRRLKTESS
-1980 CAQDSPIIVTAIPE
+1980 CVQESPIIVTAIPE
-1994 HKSKVLFECLKMP
+1994 HKSKVLFELVKMP
-2007 ESTGIESIGYIMFE
+2007 ESTGGVDGVGYIMFE

-2036 FEKSENSKEELAEMA
+2036 FEKSENTKEELAEIA
-2051 GAGGEGVSASG
+2051 ESATEAVGIVRGVNIS
-2062 GFNLNDL
+2062 DL
-2069 VGQGGAGNEG
+2069 VGGAS
-2079 GAAAPSSDAGATS
+2079 ADISATS
-2092 KAEAAWRMITKKPPT
+2092 KAEAAWRLITKKPPT
-2107 PKTPKEKFHH
+2107 PKTPKEKFQT
-2117 ALDSVIVS
+2117 ALESIIVPERTESMS
-2125 ESSTSGADQRKS
+2125 ENRKS
-2137 TPKPPD
+2137 TTKPQVD
-2143 EDVEKGPTATGNQGA
+2143 EEQEKGKNNGKEPFEQKT
-2158 PKSGAAGGSNSKD
+2158 P
-2171 AYDKVLSNVKE
+2171 NVKE
-2182 TDKTSSCV
+2182 TEKNSSCV
-2190 IELKAVWLNFAA
+2190 IELKSVWFNFAA

-2232 MNPSNRLAIKVVA
+2232 MNPSNRLAIKIVS
-2245 LLKALHTRQTA
+2245 LMRALHTRQTA
-2256 VAACL
+2256 IAACL
-2261 MAEAMDNE
+2261 MADALDND
-2269 KIQRNPKIKK
+2269 KIKRSPKIKK

-2313 VQRIEP
+2313 VQKVEQ
-2319 IFKQGDVP
+2319 IFKQSDVP
-2327 HLNTLRQGIIVLSR
+2327 HLNTLRQGVIVLSR

-2370 FPQNEEEAE
+2370 FPQQEEECDDA
-2379 NDECEGDVEM
+2379 ECEGEADM
-2389 GAYAGVGENP
+2389 GAYAGVGDNP

-2414 RTHIENNQYGGLSY
+2414 RNHIDTSQFGMGFAN
-2428 SHEAAGQHGVAS
+2428 EASLHGAA
-2440 QRSTST
+2440 QRSNST
-2446 SPNIHN
+2446 SPNIHST
-2452 PRRGLNKVH
+2452 RKGKAL
-2461 SKASNYSHGNSSRS
+2461 SKCSNISHGNSSRS

-2502 SLSSTNSVNKF
+2502 SLSSSNSVNKF
-2513 WLGAESHKE
+2513 WLGPENQKE
-2522 DLYFWMAKQQD
+2522 DLYFWMAKQQE
-2533 NKKKEHF
+2533 NKKKDNSV
-2540 AEKENARPAPPKI
+2540 EKEIIRPAPVKVPGV
-2553 PGHTQTRSGI
+2553 GHTRGGI
-2563 MQDSIKLLDAHL
+2563 LQDSIKLLDAHL

-2589 QMINKFSNADISS
+2589 QMINKFANADISS

-2628 GDKKNPAQ
+2628 GDKKN
-2636 KPAKMNKKSNGRASI
+2636 KCSKLNKKSNGTGRQTI

-2665 ELEVLKMSDGAV
+2665 ELEVLKKSDGMV

-2695 TSTVINFSLNV
+2695 TSTVINLSLNI
-2706 RFISQQV
+2706 RYISQQV

-2719 LLHQICNMYQN
+2719 LLHQITNMYQN
-2730 VKDAQNEFHD
+2730 VKEAQNEFHQQPD
-2740 HPELSKKS
+2740 LTRRSHA
-2748 QTKDECSLASEPTD
+2748 KDECSLASEPND
-2762 ILGFNSVSERFGHGE
+2762 IAPFGSVSDRFAHAE
-2777 SYSDER
+2777 NSSDER

-2788 ETMPTM
+2788 EMISMTHPIGG
-2794 PASRTRPGGLAP
+2794 RVRPSGIGPL
-2806 IIQLTPSPNA
+2806 IQLTPSPNA
-2816 KNRPQSFAQK
+2816 RNRPSSFAQK

-2836 KLGYTNLNESSSSPL
+2836 KLGYTNLNEANSSPL

-2856 MSLHEQNI
+2856 TSVGEQHMFKLSL
-2864 LKLATE
+2864 E
-2870 SKASLNGGCATSMS
+2870 SKASLNGACATSVS
-2884 GDYQNT
+2884 GDYNT
-2890 LTKGMSSMAPL
+2890 ITKNGFSDIQPL
-2901 LETPNCWKT
+2901 LQTPNCWKT
-2910 IYHLLELYGT
+2910 IYNLLELYGT
-2920 MPETKTVVQR
+2920 MPETKTVQR
-2930 SSLNEHKKPSA
+2930 SSMSNEAHDAAKYGVKKTP
-2941 FVNDE
+2941 VGGYMRQDTRNDE
-2946 DDLASAPT
+2946 DDATSAPT
-2954 PLPQHREMLIID
+2954 PLPQHRELVETL
-2966 GPSQE
+2966 SQE
-2971 RTRLIVFGVAKIHKT
+2971 KTRLVVFGVAKIHKT
-2986 RLLATLSGL
+2986 RLMATLSGL
-2995 KLESEITTLNST
+2995 KLEAEITTLNGS

-3018 LECSLTGQVGRA
+3018 LECSLTGQVGRT
-3030 MIVLLEGVAPSQQ
+3030 MIVLLEGVAPNQQ
-3043 TVVKVTVGKSQTLY
+3043 TVVKVTVGKCQTLY
-3057 SSLSK
+3057 SSLTK

-3071 LSIGAVNIDIPQ
+3071 LSIGPVNIEIPQ

-3099 SSTIQELRV
+3099 SSTLQELRV
-3108 KRNSGRSTL
+3108 GRNSGRSASRTHNPD
-3117 RSFTAEEPESPFHA
+3117 EPESPYHS
-3131 RNSGGASSAAGAA
+3131 RAA
-3144 SETRERTVSGGGGA
+3144 SKNVDAKEKTQP
-3158 QQQPQQAAR
+3158 QQQPKKK
-3167 RAAHMAH
+3167 HVPPH
-3174 SKLGGAAAQHQN
+3174 KVPAQQN

-3196 NILLQSLSINAA
+3196 NILLHSLSINAA
-3208 LLPSLQAQYRMNHV
+3208 LLPSLQAQYRMNCV
-3222 SSMGVTGQRAKFV
+3222 SSTGVTGNRAKFV

-3257 EACIG
+3257 EACIA
-3262 LPPVHVLAEYIPD
+3262 LPPVHVSAEYIPEH
-3275 NRQDQTES
+3275 RQEETERV
-3283 IEGIV
+3283 EGII
-3288 LRQGGYVNASAEI
+3288 LRRGGYVNASAEI

-3342 LWTEESGDSSS
+3342 LWSEDSVDTAS
-3353 VQESTLKRILFSIN
+3353 VQESSLKRILFSIN

-3390 TLELQLSNR
+3390 TLELHLSNR
-3399 VKNLGDMSNRKLFF
+3399 VKNLGEGNDRKMFG

-3463 KELILLTLK
+3463 KELVLLKLK
-3472 RPLVYVQPIAVDK
+3472 RPLLYIQPIAVDK

-3503 RANLCYEHSQATAQQ
+3503 RANLSYENSQT
-3518 QQQVFDRVAFGQIA
+3518 FDRVAFGQISNIA
-3532 GSNLSTLFL
+3532 ASNLSTLFL
-3541 QLTVEDMGICLPLKQ
+3541 QLTVEDMGICVPLNQ
-3556 VNTVSFGSRSYQDFD
+3556 PANPWSTRSFHDFES
-3571 AKGAVVITLENTII
+3571 KGAVVITLENTII
-3585 SACNSGALVSKGK
+3585 SACNSGSLVSKGK

-3610 ETNLD
+3610 ETTLD
-3615 DWKPTS
+3615 DWKPNAN
-3621 GEPIMNVCV
+3621 EPIMNVCV
-3630 VSEGTFEVCSRTTAA
+3630 VSEGTYEVCSRTTAA
-3645 KKGENA
+3645 KKMENA

-3663 VDIHLDVNIGKQL
+3663 VDIHLDINIGKQL

-3688 FEEED
+3688 FEEDD
-3693 TQMESPDSDEG
+3693 TNMESPDSDEG
-3704 DQSCR
+3704 DHSCR
-3709 DTYVRRRG
+3709 DTYVRRR
-3717 EFDNLPAF
+3717 EFDNLPSF

-3796 RSLKNYSRSHSY
+3796 RPMKTSSRSYSF
-3808 IGGGVGLPGVGGVP
+3808 IGSSGNREPADDSLMPGP
-3822 PSLENGSHS
+3822 
-3831 YAGRRLDTIASND
+3831 YTGRRLDPIASND
-3844 EISSLQSTPASC
+3844 EISSLQSTPVSG

-3865 AGGGGVAGVGIVNAL
+3865 CPAN
-3880 GRVTFTEAMRQTSL
+3880 RVTFSESMRQTSL
-3894 PNADTDTETGDN
+3894 PNADTDSEDI
-3906 ELDWRGD
+3906 DWRTQEGHGES
-3913 CTPSEMDVDGISVE
+3913 TPSEMDIDGTSVE
-3927 MRRKHGHAQKQ
+3927 MRKKHGYPQKQ
-3938 AEPNIDF
+3938 QEPNIDF
-3945 ELDVKVLVNSGKCV
+3945 ELDIKVLVNSGKCV
-3959 LHTKDTGEERQGQG
+3959 LHTKESTEDRLVLSGPT
-3973 YAAAGAAGATGAAAS
+3973 T
-3988 SVKSHKRERSIGNDW
+3988 VKTHKRERSLGNDW

-4019 YNANALLADLT
+4019 YNTSSNAMLSDLT

-4045 KTLAEQVNHQPDPSI
+4045 RTMNDLADNTRSVSGESHHST
-4060 AATPHGP
+4060 A
-4067 RRIGSKRATL
+4067 RRMGSKRASL
-4077 CAWMTLQSI
+4077 FAWMTLQSI

-4106 IPARQASSVPQTPNL
+4106 IPTKVPDLGGAQTPSANP
-4121 NAAVNLDIL
+4121 VNLDIL
-4130 PANYVTYASFP
+4130 PTNYVTYASFP

-4176 VFSSKRSSE
+4176 VFSSKRSGDE
-4185 EENSSGNH
+4185 EPAQQEH
-4193 SSNHT
+4193 ALDKT
-4198 HPEPLPTGG
+4198 TVEKDKMPTGG

-4215 DFNVFIFHPYGGKKT
+4215 DFNVYIFHPYGGKKT
-4230 SKETQFSPLS
+4230 NVKEAQFSPLS

-4257 HITRCRKVYI
+4257 QLTRCRKVYV
-4267 EPLPSSKRGLD
+4267 EPAVMSKRAVD
-4278 HSRAVIRFST
+4278 QSRAVIRFST

-4328 SVHQQQ
+4328 SMQHM
-4334 QQQQQQASGGGAE
+4334 AGTE
-4347 TPTGCAPATPTPS
+4347 PATPTGTPS
-4360 EDAGRA
+4360 TPRDASGSSGA
-4366 KDKMRLDFEAQPT
+4366 CKIPGYECAKSPVEAFYGKDKMRLDFDSQTSP
-4379 QQQQQLGHFGAV
+4379 QQQSSHTGAV
-4391 RKLKNL
+4391 RKLRSL
-4397 GKSSSAESSGTPPSE
+4397 GKSSSADSSSTPPSE
-4412 KNQITS
+4412 KNQITA

-4429 TKLNVQMNIGNVC
+4429 TKLNVQMNMGNVM

-4466 NMYAGIYLGG
+4466 NMYIGIYLGG
-4476 SALDAKGGIV
+4476 SSLDAKGGIV
-4486 GGSFEVNKINKRF
+4486 GGSFEVNKINTRF
-4499 HIKEEAGMEPYHTLG
+4499 HIKEESGVEPYHTIR

-4536 SSFSAAMKDEWRTAS
+4536 SSFSAAMKDEWKTSINALTTTDYGGS
-4551 QAAAAPAHGKDQP
+4551 AVTVGVHTTKP
-4564 RALIFI
+4564 RAIIFI

-4577 QLQIMISKSTTADM
+4577 QLQIMISKSTTADL
-4591 LKMYFKLEEFF
+4591 LKMYYKLEEFF

-4616 EPRLQ
+4616 EPRLHE
-4621 DRTASIKRRQQFKK
+4621 RNASMKRRQNRDKK
-4635 KPNGELAAPQGVPT
+4635 KATTNGAADPVAANLP
-4649 GMIGDNTDARH
+4649 DLSNTDARH

-4666 PLAQAVGLVVPS
+4666 PLEQAIGLVVPT
-4678 LVTRLPRHGNVLGGT
+4678 LVTRLPRNGNVLGGT
-4693 VELRGQNISLA
+4693 VELHGNNISLA

-4718 FSLRSPSINF
+4718 FSLKSPSINF
-4728 ATEARQMEESG
+4728 ATEAHQAQDT
-4739 SHEVL
+4739 HDVF

-4755 STEVQQ
+4755 TTEVQ

-4792 AFANSEIDA
+4792 AFANSEIDS
-4801 VDRFPIMECEREI
+4801 VDRFPILERDREI

-4820 RTRASGSTST
+4820 RTRAAGASASSSSKT
-4830 AKAQEHNHN
+4830 QEHNHN
-4839 REVIFALPSLQLHF
+4839 REVIFALPSLQLNF
-4853 KTEHKQG
+4853 KTEHRQG
-4860 PTTPEPS
+4860 ASTPEPT

-4895 FLHDLVTSY
+4895 FLHDLITSY
-4904 VTEKEKVIG
+4904 VKEKEKVIG
-4913 AQSARA
+4913 AQSVRA

-4926 KTNLKPYL
+4926 NLRSQLKPYV
-4934 TEEILKEKRS
+4934 TDEILKDANKASSSS
-4944 NSNTNLTAQGK
+4944 NSGIN
-4955 QMSASKSSLEPL
+4955 SA
-4967 QGSHTN
+4967 TN
-4973 LANSTTNVSATAKT
+4973 LAASSNTSINISNNTLDQSSLHSISNSKTNVAAAFCVDTKDAATFASTSPSTST
-4987 AAAAATAAAS
+4987 AAAVGGLTSPTGNTSTSNAAN
-4997 STTTTTTTATGATND
+4997 G
-5012 VKDGGG
+5012 GGG
-5018 TQQPQQQQA
+5018 TNGNPI
-5027 NAAAAGGLEA
+5027 
-5037 SPPSFDLESFVRDWR
+5037 DLESFVRDWR

-5079 VDYILNKLGFSHART
+5079 IDYILNKLGFAHART

-5112 ALMMLQLLLMVREN
+5112 ALMMLQLLTMVREN
-5126 KVERDRDRDR
+5126 KV
-5136 DRDNGSASGSGSANG
+5136 DNAPKSKSS
-5151 KQQQNHRPST
+5151 K
-5161 N
+5161 

>member
-1 MEVEETSDDVFPLG
+1 METEENEINFG
-15 FLEVGTWNNTH
+15 FADAGTWNSTGHIALEN
-26 NVAFNDMNL
+26 MKI
-35 DARMI
+35 DAPMI
-40 WLLCSLLTTITWVT
+40 WLLCSLLTSITWVT
-54 YITFYNHRVIGMLI
+54 YITFYNSRLMGMLI
-68 TKIANRWFIKGAYFK
+68 TKIANRWFIKGAFFK
-83 IGSVSL
+83 IGSVAL

-104 TYDYTVR
+104 TFDYSVR
-111 AQDGYFIFRWWRSY
+111 VQDGYFIFRWWRSY

-142 VQLNGYELHIYNRSD
+142 VQLNGFELHIYNRSQ
-157 LYDKLEKTF
+157 LYDELERTF
-166 GLEPSL
+166 GLKPSV
-172 LIPTDLLSNEERN
+172 LIPTDSLSTEERI
-185 KLKEHNMN
+185 KLKEHTMNM
-193 LENARQSQRVN
+193 ENARQSKRQ
-204 SVKNSEA
+204 SVKHSEA
-211 MQATTWRDLIPVIK
+211 MKATTWRDLIPVIK

-243 LSISVEEA
+243 LSISMEEA
-251 HCTYSTKPAVCP
+251 HCTYSTKPAVCR
-263 LDHFMHFVKAKV
+263 LDHFMHFVKANV
-275 ENAKVLF
+275 ENAKVMF
-282 CPSPKY
+282 APSPKY
-288 TGLIDEPPR
+288 TGLVDEPPR

-317 DEPGVVPEQ
+317 DEPGVVPEE
-326 PVQIVL
+326 PVHITL
-332 PNGDESEPSPPVWGI
+332 ANGDTVEPSLPVLGI
-347 NAHCLKGTD
+347 NIKCLKGTD

-365 QRDHLYKYF
+365 QRDHLFKFF
-374 YPSDWK
+374 YPPDWK
-380 EGEVTPTPQPGEL
+380 EMQVTPMPKPGEL

-433 VEVTIPWIT
+433 VEVTIPWVT
-442 LPDGYTSK
+442 HPEGYTSK

-484 TKWNAPQDWSVSL
+484 TKWNAPQDWSISL
-497 AGCKTSAFIVYKHKC
+497 AGCKATAYIVYKHKC
-512 FFQDLIEDWANKAR
+512 FFQDLIEDWASKAR
-526 PDILSFVPYTCNFNI
+526 PDILSFVPYTCKFNI
-541 RLHEFEIL
+541 LLNEFEIL
-549 MLCNEYNWIDCS
+549 TLCNEYNWIDCS

-574 DVFEMSFALPF
+574 DVFDMSFALPF
-585 DDFLPKTVTLKFWIH
+585 EDFLPKTVTLKFWIH

-605 LSMYVPEVSSVRPI
+605 LSLYVPEVSSTRPI
-619 VLAIDENARLLTREG
+619 VLAIDENARLLTRSG
-634 KLCRRPELYTK
+634 KVKTRPELYTK

-654 AGWIDCWAVPILA
+654 AGWIDCWTVPIVA
-667 LSIQYVYHPVPPLG
+667 LSIQYVYHPAPPLG

-696 LLSPMRIPKVRKSP
+696 LLSPMRIPKTRKSP
-710 VSSWQQPPEQFSKF
+710 NPNWQKAAEQQQKF
-724 DPGTL
+724 DPSTL
-729 AADHVTV
+729 PADHVTV
-736 ELEIGSSVLMAYG
+736 ELEIGSSVLMCYG
-749 NVLRNFISLKE
+749 NVLRNFINLKE
-760 NIFGEDQSFTDME
+760 NIFGEDQNFTDME
-773 QSNVNLKEP
+773 QSNVKTKETVIQP
-782 PALNPKDQLLAKEK
+782 PINPKDQLLSRDKD
-796 ELANKSISEV
+796 LATKSISEV
-806 QVPEEK
+806 TVPEEK
-812 RKPFDPR
+812 QKPFDPR

-825 VMVSVII
+825 VVVSVII
-832 HDIQAHVMKNCNEDD
+832 HDIQAHVMKNCNEND
-847 PPCPVVLIERFGFEM
+847 PPCPVVLIERLGFEM

-875 SPSYLLA
+875 SPSYLIT
-882 SDSLQRPQREQH
+882 SDLVPRQNRDKH
-894 INQGHLLLSAVQV
+894 INQGHLMLSAVQV

-932 VQLGKLTGKLTL
+932 VQLGKLSGKLTL
-944 PQLVNVVT
+944 PQLFNVAV
-952 GLETLILLA
+952 GLETLALLA
-961 IDPENCLKSPKT
+961 VDPENCLKSPKT

-981 PSNLCPQTKEEK
+981 PSNQCPHTKEEN
-993 KYKCPSS
+993 KYKCPSA

-1056 LLRLFMLHAT
+1056 LIRLFMLNAGCT
-1066 TPSYNTNTTG
+1066 TNMTNSYNTNTTG

-1085 ADQDSL
+1085 ADQESV
-1091 KSQDHAPPHAKAG
+1091 KSDIHHHGTHPAK
-1104 GKRSSNSFSRRDSRD
+1104 GKRSSNSFSQRRDSR
-1119 EATRRLRDS
+1119 EESSRKLRDS
-1128 FSEPQAKRTPETVD
+1128 FSECRRPNAGGTTAAYDSEFF
-1142 LSENWVE
+1142 ENWVE

-1163 SALPIPDHELH
+1163 SALPIPDHKLH

-1181 REHDAKFKRLWFLWS
+1181 REHDMKYKRLWFLWS
-1196 NNGSAL
+1196 NPATT
-1202 SSSTEIS
+1202 SSNITGVVDIS
-1209 RCGCIGGCV
+1209 RCGCIGGCA

-1225 GQKFF
+1225 GLKFF
-1230 KPTAQDVLDNYNI
+1230 KPSAQDLQDNYNI

-1276 NCVSLYDAADFN
+1276 HSVSLHDSAEFT
-1288 GKGRL
+1288 GKGKL
-1293 YRPAG
+1293 YRPPTAV
-1298 GDLRNGGSL
+1298 NGSL
-1307 KKSEHCSL
+1307 KKSDL
-1315 PDGTKFKIGGS
+1315 AGKDIVGAKMKLGGAS
-1326 ANAAVEKPELS
+1326 TLDKDMNG
-1337 SRHKSRESIGSPNT
+1337 RKSRESIGSPNT

-1358 YPCTRQTSVEV
+1358 YSYSTTRQTSVEV

-1375 DSPSKKLQLQQH
+1375 DSPSKKILRQ
-1387 EAAAGDSG
+1387 DSADSQ
-1395 MNIKRRGSDSN
+1395 IVVYRRGSDSN
-1406 RLRVS
+1406 KSQNNTLRVS

-1422 TGEALDDEH
+1422 TGEANVEDEL
-1431 EMPDEMSHSAP
+1431 EIPDEMSHSAP

-1448 FEIADIALHCQALGE
+1448 FEIADINMQS
-1463 QLPREVQRTISLTS
+1463 QLPSDLTNGEHLTREVQRTISLTS

-1492 NVMSQRGSM
+1492 NMMSQRGSI
-1501 KQRNSAN
+1501 KNHNGSIIF
-1508 SGSVVLSG
+1508 SGK
-1516 RKRFS
+1516 KRFS
-1521 SDLSIGAQNEN
+1521 SDLSIGNQNEN
-1532 GSHTLPT
+1532 ATLSSLNT
-1539 YRSDLEIHAPP
+1539 YRSDLEIHAPEP
-1550 DGNKTLPKRPQSTTE
+1550 NVKSLSKRPQSTTE
-1565 LADSRGSSSGTP
+1565 LVDSRASSSGTP

-1627 NWNGCSFPLGP
+1627 NWTSCSFPSGL
-1638 DVFSTPLFSENEDG
+1638 DVFSTPLFHENENG

-1657 GSKML
+1657 GSKMV

-1667 YSCWREI
+1667 YSSWREI
-1674 KVVPRYENATGSNSS
+1674 KVVPRYENTTGSNSS

-1701 DPSVLLKEEEADKTT
+1701 DPSVLLKEEESDKST

-1727 QAEGGAACTSVVARL
+1727 QAEGAACTSVVARL
-1742 KGQLNVFLTPLLLEG
+1742 KGQVNVFLTPLLLEG
-1757 LQRMVEAAIP
+1757 LQRMVESAIP
-1767 TIQSMHLL
+1767 TFSNMHLL
-1775 SVVNFIHTSCIA
+1775 TVVNYIHSSCIA
-1787 KVNNDNILKRDQS
+1787 KVKNDNILKRDQS

-1813 STTERHLQ
+1813 STTERNLL

-1855 SSIVE
+1855 SSIIE

-1874 SCVSLLTFYMEG
+1874 SCVSLLTFYIEG
-1886 ISTKFHLGKT
+1886 VSTKFHLGKT

-1911 SGNSHKKGG
+1911 SNSHKKGG

-1932 SSQTRPDNVQG
+1932 SSQSRPDNVQG

-1956 ELVITLDIGRAHAQ
+1956 ELVITLDVGRAHAQ
-1970 LRRLKTEGQS
+1970 LRRLKTESTTGQE
-1980 CAQDSPIIVTAIPE
+1980 SPIMVTAIPE
-1994 HKSKVLFECLKMP
+1994 PKSKVLFECLKMTDN
-2007 ESTGIESIGYIMFE
+2007 TGVDSIGYIMFE

-2051 GAGGEGVSASG
+2051 EDGV
-2062 GFNLNDL
+2062 LNDL
-2069 VGQGGAGNEG
+2069 VENVTNTTT
-2079 GAAAPSSDAGATS
+2079 AAAANNPQIDVSTTS
-2092 KAEAAWRMITKKPPT
+2092 RAEAAWRMLTKKPPT
-2107 PKTPKEKFHH
+2107 PKTPKEKFQT
-2117 ALDSVIVS
+2117 ALENIIVT
-2125 ESSTSGADQRKS
+2125 ERVDNLNDNRKS
-2137 TPKPPD
+2137 TPKPPVMD
-2143 EDVEKGPTATGNQGA
+2143 EDIEKGKGTNQTKGK
-2158 PKSGAAGGSNSKD
+2158 PEGF
-2171 AYDKVLSNVKE
+2171 DKVANKE

-2190 IELKAVWLNFAA
+2190 IELKSVWLNFAA

-2232 MNPSNRLAIKVVA
+2232 MNPSNRLAIKIVA
-2245 LLKALHTRQTA
+2245 LLKALHTRQTS

-2261 MAEAMDNE
+2261 MADALENE

-2293 QEDPSCQLCYIMQ
+2293 QEDPSCQLCFIMQ

-2313 VQRIEP
+2313 VQKVER

-2341 QWKNTLYNPILF
+2341 QWKNSLYNPILF
-2353 EHQYKNKLA
+2353 EHQYKNKLT

-2370 FPQNEEEAE
+2370 FPQNEEECE
-2379 NDECEGDVEM
+2379 DPECEGDNDL
-2389 GAYAGVGENP
+2389 GAYAGVGDNP

-2414 RTHIENNQYGGLSY
+2414 RTHIDSNQFGMAYPSDGVL
-2428 SHEAAGQHGVAS
+2428 HGS

-2446 SPNIHN
+2446 SPNIHLT
-2452 PRRGLNKVH
+2452 RRGKSLT
-2461 SKASNYSHGNSSRS
+2461 KASTYSHGNSSRS

-2487 EKQVPEFEYGALQEG
+2487 DKQAAEIEYGALQEG
-2502 SLSSTNSVNKF
+2502 SISSTNSVNKF
-2513 WLGAESHKE
+2513 WLSSSDNQKE
-2522 DLYFWMAKQQD
+2522 DLYFWMAKQQE
-2533 NKKKEHF
+2533 NKKKEAF
-2540 AEKENARPAPPKI
+2540 AEKEILRPTPVSKM
-2553 PGHTQTRSGI
+2553 PGNVPLRPGI
-2563 MQDSIKLLDAHL
+2563 MQDSITLLDAHL

-2628 GDKKNPAQ
+2628 GDK
-2636 KPAKMNKKSNGRASI
+2636 NKTKTTKLPSKKANGRPTI
-2651 MMDTPLFLCERVGV
+2651 MMDTPLFLCERVGI
-2665 ELEVLKMSDGAV
+2665 ELEVLKMSDGMV
-2677 DQARQNVIYMSR
+2677 DTARQNVIYMSR
-2689 RQLKKH
+2689 RQMKKH
-2695 TSTVINFSLNV
+2695 TSTVINFSINI

-2719 LLHQICNMYQN
+2719 LLHQITNMYQN

-2740 HPELSKKS
+2740 QPDISKKS
-2748 QTKDECSLASEPTD
+2748 NAKDEYSLASEPND
-2762 ILGFNSVSERFGHGE
+2762 IMPFGSVSDRFNHNE
-2777 SYSDER
+2777 NSSDER

-2788 ETMPTM
+2788 EMVTMTHTGSKM
-2794 PASRTRPGGLAP
+2794 RPL
-2806 IIQLTPSPNA
+2806 IQLTPSPSA

-2856 MSLHEQNI
+2856 TSVSEHHMFKLSL
-2864 LKLATE
+2864 E
-2870 SKASLNGGCATSMS
+2870 SKASLNGAGACATSVS
-2884 GDYQNT
+2884 GDYNT
-2890 LTKGMSSMAPL
+2890 ITKNGFTAIIPPL
-2901 LETPNCWKT
+2901 LDTPNCWKT
-2910 IYHLLELYGT
+2910 IFHLLELYGT
-2920 MPETKTVVQR
+2920 MPETKTVQQR
-2930 SSLNEHKKPSA
+2930 ISLTNEKKP
-2941 FVNDE
+2941 FGGGYGRQDTRNDD
-2946 DDLASAPT
+2946 DDLTSAPT
-2954 PLPQHREMLIID
+2954 PLPQHKEIFD
-2966 GPSQE
+2966 SSSQE
-2971 RTRLIVFGVAKIHKT
+2971 KTRLIVFGVAKIHKT

-2995 KLESEITTLNST
+2995 KLEAEITTLNGS

-3030 MIVLLEGVAPSQQ
+3030 MIVLLEGVAPNQQ

-3057 SSLSK
+3057 SSLTK
-3062 RGKDKNSGL
+3062 RGRDKNSGL
-3071 LSIGAVNIDIPQ
+3071 LSIGPVNIEIPQ

-3099 SSTIQELRV
+3099 SSTLQELRV
-3108 KRNSGRSTL
+3108 GRNSGR
-3117 RSFTAEEPESPFHA
+3117 TASRTHNVDEPESPFHS
-3131 RNSGGASSAAGAA
+3131 RNSGSNMDTKEKPPHHSRKFNTQ
-3144 SETRERTVSGGGGA
+3144 TRS
-3158 QQQPQQAAR
+3158 QPQ
-3167 RAAHMAH
+3167 
-3174 SKLGGAAAQHQN
+3174 QN

-3196 NILLQSLSINAA
+3196 NVLLQSLSINAA

-3222 SSMGVTGQRAKFV
+3222 SSTGVSGNRAKFV

-3257 EACIG
+3257 EACIA
-3262 LPPVHVLAEYIPD
+3262 LPPVHVSAEYIPEH
-3275 NRQDQTES
+3275 RQEEHERV
-3283 IEGIV
+3283 EGVI

-3342 LWTEESGDSSS
+3342 LWSEDSDSGS
-3353 VQESTLKRILFSIN
+3353 VQESSLKRILFSLN

-3375 TATTPCSSAVRFETG
+3375 TATTPCNSAVRFETG
-3390 TLELQLSNR
+3390 TLELHLSNR
-3399 VKNLGDMSNRKLFF
+3399 VKNLGEGNDRKMFG

-3418 FNLSLGQIIR
+3418 FNLSLGQLIR

-3472 RPLVYVQPIAVDK
+3472 RPLVYIQPIAVDK

-3503 RANLCYEHSQATAQQ
+3503 RANLNYENAQQ
-3518 QQQVFDRVAFGQIA
+3518 QSQQVFDRVPFNQFSNIA

-3541 QLTVEDMGICLPLKQ
+3541 QLTVEDMGICLPLNP
-3556 VNTVSFGSRSYQDFD
+3556 VANSWGSRSYQDFEP
-3571 AKGAVVITLENTII
+3571 KGAVVITLENTII
-3585 SACNSGALVSKGK
+3585 SACNSGSLVSKGK

-3610 ETNLD
+3610 ETTLD
-3615 DWKPTS
+3615 DWKPNS
-3621 GEPIMNVCV
+3621 SEPIMNVCV
-3630 VSEGTFEVCSRTTAA
+3630 VSEGTYEVCSCTTAA
-3645 KKGENA
+3645 KKMENA

-3663 VDIHLDVNIGKQL
+3663 VDIHLDINIGKQL

-3683 TMLTG
+3683 TMLSG
-3688 FEEED
+3688 FEEEETNLD
-3693 TQMESPDSDEG
+3693 SPDSEDE
-3704 DQSCR
+3704 DKSQR
-3709 DTYVRRRG
+3709 DTFGRRR
-3717 EFDNLPAF
+3717 EFENLPPF

-3754 RTLGASHNTVA
+3754 RTLGATQNTIA

-3776 ICYKYFRRD
+3776 ICYKFFRRD
-3785 MIQKWKRPSLR
+3785 MIQKWKRPSMR
-3796 RSLKNYSRSHSY
+3796 RSMKTSQRSISFM
-3808 IGGGVGLPGVGGVP
+3808 G
-3822 PSLENGSHS
+3822 GSHS
-3831 YAGRRLDTIASND
+3831 HHIDDGLATYSGRRLDPIASND

-3865 AGGGGVAGVGIVNAL
+3865 SATN
-3880 GRVTFTEAMRQTSL
+3880 RVTFSETMRQTSL
-3894 PNADTDTETGDN
+3894 PNADSDDEPQSTNSQDAHTDTP
-3906 ELDWRGD
+3906 
-3913 CTPSEMDVDGISVE
+3913 PSEIDIDGTSVE
-3927 MRRKHGHAQKQ
+3927 MRRKHQYQQKQ
-3938 AEPNIDF
+3938 QEPNIDF
-3945 ELDVKVLVNSGKCV
+3945 ELDIKVLVNSGKCV
-3959 LHTKDTGEERQGQG
+3959 LHTKETTEDRFCISGPT
-3973 YAAAGAAGATGAAAS
+3973 T
-3988 SVKSHKRERSIGNDW
+3988 VKTHKRERSVGYDW

-4019 YNANALLADLT
+4019 YNPSNAAMLTDLT

-4045 KTLAEQVNHQPDPSI
+4045 RTVEHSVGESTRMASTDSHQSMMSGS
-4060 AATPHGP
+4060 A
-4067 RRIGSKRATL
+4067 RRMSTKRASL
-4077 CAWMTLQSI
+4077 FAWMTLQSI

-4106 IPARQASSVPQTPNL
+4106 IPTKAEQSSGSQTPSN
-4121 NAAVNLDIL
+4121 NAVNLDIL
-4130 PANYVTYASFP
+4130 PANYVQYASFP

-4176 VFSSKRSSE
+4176 VFSSKRSADEDNQQNPFES
-4185 EENSSGNH
+4185 NSSTAGGAAT
-4193 SSNHT
+4193 SG
-4198 HPEPLPTGG
+4198 PEKDKDKTPQGG

-4230 SKETQFSPLS
+4230 NIKEAQFSPLT

-4267 EPLPSSKRGLD
+4267 EPSASSKRSLD
-4278 HSRAVIRFST
+4278 QSKAVVRFST

-4328 SVHQQQ
+4328 SVQQTNSE
-4334 QQQQQQASGGGAE
+4334 SGGGGDHAAG
-4347 TPTGCAPATPTPS
+4347 TPTTPKDFQRTRTPDKSPGDPTAFYGRDKMKLNFDTPTS
-4360 EDAGRA
+4360 S
-4366 KDKMRLDFEAQPT
+4366 T
-4379 QQQQQLGHFGAV
+4379 GAI
-4391 RKLKNL
+4391 RKLKSL
-4397 GKSSSAESSGTPPSE
+4397 GKSSSNESSSTPPSE
-4412 KNQITS
+4412 KNQITA

-4429 TKLNVQMNIGNVC
+4429 TKLNVQMNMGNVM

-4466 NMYAGIYLGG
+4466 NMYIGIYLGG
-4476 SALDAKGGIV
+4476 SSLDAKGGIV
-4486 GGSFEVNKINKRF
+4486 GGSFEVNKINNRF
-4499 HIKEEAGMEPYHTLG
+4499 HIKEESGVEPCHTIR

-4536 SSFSAAMKDEWRTAS
+4536 SSFSAAMKDEWKTTLLNAGKAEETKYDNS
-4551 QAAAAPAHGKDQP
+4551 APKAI
-4564 RALIFI
+4564 IFV

-4577 QLQIMISKSTTADM
+4577 QLQIMISKSTTADL
-4591 LKMYFKLEEFF
+4591 LKMYYKLEEFF

-4616 EPRLQ
+4616 EPRLHE
-4621 DRTASIKRRQQFKK
+4621 RNASMKRRANMKK
-4635 KPNGELAAPQGVPT
+4635 KMSGGENLGPD
-4649 GMIGDNTDARH
+4649 ISNTDARH

-4666 PLAQAVGLVVPS
+4666 PLEMVAGLVVPT
-4678 LVTRLPRHGNVLGGT
+4678 LVTRLPRNGNVLGGS
-4693 VELRGQNISLA
+4693 VKLHGNNISLA

-4718 FSLRSPSINF
+4718 FSLKSPFINF
-4728 ATEARQMEESG
+4728 TTEAYQDAETREIF
-4739 SHEVL
+4739 

-4755 STEVQQ
+4755 SNEEGQ

-4772 ITRNII
+4772 ISRNIV

-4801 VDRFPIMECEREI
+4801 VDRFPILEYDREI

-4820 RTRASGSTST
+4820 RTRSAASST
-4830 AKAQEHNHN
+4830 ASSTKSQD
-4839 REVIFALPSLQLHF
+4839 REVIFALPSLHLHF
-4853 KTEHKQG
+4853 RTEHKQG
-4860 PTTPEPS
+4860 PTTPQPS
-4867 ETKPEVL
+4867 DMKPEVI
-4874 CSFITEF
+4874 CSFTTEF

-4895 FLHDLVTSY
+4895 FLHDLITSY
-4904 VTEKEKVIG
+4904 VKEKEKVVG

-4926 KTNLKPYL
+4926 NLKHQLKPYV
-4934 TEEILKEKRS
+4934 TDEILKEQQHLASTSS
-4944 NSNTNLTAQGK
+4944 NNSSASNTLSSRNASSSNLDVNQTQQQQSSMANAGAQ
-4955 QMSASKSSLEPL
+4955 
-4967 QGSHTN
+4967 H
-4973 LANSTTNVSATAKT
+4973 LANSNHNLNNDTKDSNTTPGTSTSATKQTTNMNSNSVTSGGAAGSAISSGTSQNAT
-4987 AAAAATAAAS
+4987 SSGAGGAA
-4997 STTTTTTTATGATND
+4997 
-5012 VKDGGG
+5012 GGD
-5018 TQQPQQQQA
+5018 
-5027 NAAAAGGLEA
+5027 AAAAGNNDT
-5037 SPPSFDLESFVRDWR
+5037 DLESFFRDWR

-5065 RLLSWA
+5065 RILYWA

-5079 VDYILNKLGFSHART
+5079 IDYILNKLGFSHART

-5112 ALMMLQLLLMVREN
+5112 ALMMMQLLNMIREN
-5126 KVERDRDRDR
+5126 KQE
-5136 DRDNGSASGSGSANG
+5136 
-5151 KQQQNHRPST
+5151 QNVKNNKNS

>member
-1 MEVEETSDDVFPLG
+1 MDVEEDEIDFGFP
-15 FLEVGTWNNTH
+15 EAGTWNTTGHIALEN
-26 NVAFNDMNL
+26 MKI
-35 DARMI
+35 DAPMI
-40 WLLCSLLTTITWVT
+40 WLLCSLLTSITWVT
-54 YITFYNHRVIGMLI
+54 YITFYNSRVIGMLI
-68 TKIANRWFIKGAYFK
+68 TKIANRWFIKGAFFK

-104 TYDYTVR
+104 TYDYSVR

-142 VQLNGYELHIYNRSD
+142 VQLNGFELHIYNRSE
-157 LYDKLEKTF
+157 LYDELERTF
-166 GLEPSL
+166 GLKSSI
-172 LIPTDLLSNEERN
+172 LIPTDLLSMEERT
-185 KLKEHNMN
+185 KLKEHTMNM
-193 LENARQSQRVN
+193 ENARQSKRD

-211 MQATTWRDLIPVIK
+211 MKATTWRDLIPVIK

-243 LSISVEEA
+243 LSISMDEA
-251 HCTYSTKPAVCP
+251 HCTYSTKPAVCR
-263 LDHFMHFVKAKV
+263 LDHFMHFVKANV
-275 ENAKVLF
+275 ENAKVMF
-282 CPSPKY
+282 APSPKY
-288 TGLIDEPPR
+288 TGLVDEPPR

-317 DEPGVVPEQ
+317 DEPGVVPEE
-326 PVQIVL
+326 PVHIIMA
-332 PNGDESEPSPPVWGI
+332 NGDKVEPSPPVWGI
-347 NAHCLKGTD
+347 NIRCLKGTD

-365 QRDHLYKYF
+365 QRDHLFKF
-374 YPSDWK
+374 FFPPDWQ
-380 EGEVTPTPQPGEL
+380 EMQVTATPKPEEL
-393 RSYQSFDV
+393 RSYQSFDI

-410 IDILFSKEKE
+410 IDILFSKDKE
-420 TNAMHITVGPASY
+420 TNVMHVTVGPASY
-433 VEVTIPWIT
+433 VELT
-442 LPDGYTSK
+442 LPWVTHSDGYTTK

-457 VEATTSL
+457 AEATTSL

-484 TKWNAPQDWSVSL
+484 TKWNAPQDWNISL
-497 AGCKTSAFIVYKHKC
+497 SGCKATAFIVYKHKC
-512 FFQDLIEDWANKAR
+512 FFQDLIEDWASKTR
-526 PDILSFVPYTCNFNI
+526 PDILTFVPYTCKFNI
-541 RLHEFEIL
+541 LLNDFEIL
-549 MLCNEYNWIDCS
+549 TLCNEYNWIDCS

-574 DVFEMSFALPF
+574 DVFDMSFALPF
-585 DDFLPKTVTLKFWIH
+585 DDFLPRTVTLKFWIH

-605 LSMYVPEVSSVRPI
+605 LSLYVPEVSSTRPI
-619 VLAIDENARLLTREG
+619 VLAIDDNARLLTRGG
-634 KLCRRPELYTK
+634 KIKNRPELYSK

-654 AGWIDCWAVPILA
+654 SGWIDCWTVPIVA
-667 LSIQYVYHPVPPLG
+667 LSIQYIYHPVPPLG

-696 LLSPMRIPKVRKSP
+696 LLSPMRIPKTRKSP
-710 VSSWQQPPEQFSKF
+710 INNWPKPEPTKF

-729 AADHVTV
+729 VADHVTV
-736 ELEIGSSVLMAYG
+736 ELEIGSSVLMCYG
-749 NVLRNFISLKE
+749 NVLRNFINLKE
-760 NIFGEDQSFTDME
+760 NIFGEDQHFTDME
-773 QSNVNLKEP
+773 QSNIKSKETSANP
-782 PALNPKDQLLAKEK
+782 VNPKDQLLSKDK
-796 ELANKSISEV
+796 DLATKSISEV
-806 QVPEEK
+806 TVPEEK
-812 RKPFDPR
+812 QKPFDPR

-825 VMVSVII
+825 VVVSVII
-832 HDIQAHVMKNCNEDD
+832 HDIQAHIMKNCSDTD
-847 PPCPVVLIERFGFEM
+847 PSCPVVLIERFGFEM

-875 SPSYLLA
+875 SPSYLIS
-882 SDSLQRPQREQH
+882 SDTLVRQNRDKH
-894 INQGHLLLSAVQV
+894 INQGHLMLSAVQV

-924 LEYSWLVE
+924 LEYSWLIE
-932 VQLGKLTGKLTL
+932 VQLGKLSGKLTL
-944 PQLVNVVT
+944 PQLFNIAV
-952 GLETLILLA
+952 GLETLALLA
-961 IDPENCLKSPKT
+961 VDPENCLKSPKT

-981 PSNLCPQTKEEK
+981 PSNQCPHTKEEN
-993 KYKCPSS
+993 KYKCPSA
-1000 EDIKYKMTRVSV
+1000 EDIKYKMTRVSI

-1056 LLRLFMLHAT
+1056 LVRLFMLNAGCIT
-1066 TPSYNTNTTG
+1066 NMTNSYNTNTTG
-1076 SNRSGKLRR
+1076 SNRSGKIRR
-1085 ADQDSL
+1085 TDQDSV
-1091 KSQDHAPPHAKAG
+1091 KSEAHQQQQPQPQPQPPTHTSKH
-1104 GKRSSNSFSRRDSRD
+1104 KRSSNSFSQRRDSKEDSSRK
-1119 EATRRLRDS
+1119 LRDS
-1128 FSEPQAKRTPETVD
+1128 FSECRRPVVCDNEFF
-1142 LSENWVE
+1142 ENWVE

-1163 SALPIPDHELH
+1163 SALPIPDHKLH
-1174 LVQHNFL
+1174 IVQHNFL
-1181 REHDAKFKRLWFLWS
+1181 REHDAKYKRLWFLWS
-1196 NNGSAL
+1196 ANTNANAVG
-1202 SSSTEIS
+1202 TVVDIS
-1209 RCGCIGGCV
+1209 RCGCIGGCA

-1225 GQKFF
+1225 GLKFF
-1230 KPTAQDVLDNYNI
+1230 KPSAQDIQDNYNI
-1243 ARYFIINNNK
+1243 ARYFVINNNK

-1276 NCVSLYDAADFN
+1276 HSVSLHDNAEFT
-1288 GKGRL
+1288 GKGKL
-1293 YRPAG
+1293 YRPAAVI
-1298 GDLRNGGSL
+1298 NGSL
-1307 KKSEHCSL
+1307 KKSDMANKDMSSKVKL
-1315 PDGTKFKIGGS
+1315 GGG
-1326 ANAAVEKPELS
+1326 ATLEKQDING
-1337 SRHKSRESIGSPNT
+1337 RKSRESIGSPNT

-1358 YPCTRQTSVEV
+1358 YSYTTSRQTSVEV

-1375 DSPSKKLQLQQH
+1375 DSPSKKVLRQ
-1387 EAAAGDSG
+1387 DSTEPQYVAF
-1395 MNIKRRGSDSN
+1395 RRGSDSN
-1406 RLRVS
+1406 KSQNNTLRVS
-1411 PPKTSISDSRL
+1411 TPKTSISDSRL
-1422 TGEALDDEH
+1422 TDEANVEDEL
-1431 EMPDEMSHSAP
+1431 EIPDEMSHSAP

-1448 FEIADIALHCQALGE
+1448 FEIADIAQT
-1463 QLPREVQRTISLTS
+1463 QLPLDLTKGENLTREVQRTISLTS

-1492 NVMSQRGSM
+1492 NMMSQRGSI
-1501 KQRNSAN
+1501 KTQNGSIIF
-1508 SGSVVLSG
+1508 SGK
-1516 RKRFS
+1516 KRFS

-1532 GSHTLPT
+1532 QALSSLNT
-1539 YRSDLEIHAPP
+1539 YRSDLEIHAPEIN
-1550 DGNKTLPKRPQSTTE
+1550 NKSLPKRPQSTTE
-1565 LADSRGSSSGTP
+1565 LMDSRGSSSGTP

-1627 NWNGCSFPLGP
+1627 NWTMCSFPAGL
-1638 DVFSTPLFSENEDG
+1638 DVFSTPLFQENEDG

-1667 YSCWREI
+1667 YSSWREI

-1701 DPSVLLKEEEADKTT
+1701 DPSVLLKEEESDKST

-1727 QAEGGAACTSVVARL
+1727 QAEGAACTSVVARL
-1742 KGQLNVFLTPLLLEG
+1742 KGQVNVFLTPLLLEG

-1767 TIQSMHLL
+1767 TFISMHLL
-1775 SVVNFIHTSCIA
+1775 TVVNYIHSSCIA
-1787 KVNNDNILKRDQS
+1787 KVKNDNILKRDQS

-1813 STTERHLQ
+1813 STTERNLL

-1834 SISTKTQGLI
+1834 SISTRTQGLV

-1855 SSIVE
+1855 SSIIE

-1874 SCVSLLTFYMEG
+1874 SCVSLLTFYIEG
-1886 ISTKFHLGKT
+1886 VSTKFHLGKT

-1920 IMKGTRALLAHL
+1920 IMRGTRALLAHL
-1932 SSQTRPDNVQG
+1932 SSQSRPDNVQG

-1956 ELVITLDIGRAHAQ
+1956 ELVITLDVGRAHVQ
-1970 LRRLKTEGQS
+1970 LRRLKTESTTGQE
-1980 CAQDSPIIVTAIPE
+1980 SPLIVTAIPE
-1994 HKSKVLFECLKMP
+1994 HKSKVLFECLKMTDN
-2007 ESTGIESIGYIMFE
+2007 TGVDSIGYIMFE

-2051 GAGGEGVSASG
+2051 EEANGGVARTLNEFVESSVSNTTVAVNNPAVDVSA
-2062 GFNLNDL
+2062 
-2069 VGQGGAGNEG
+2069 
-2079 GAAAPSSDAGATS
+2079 TS
-2092 KAEAAWRMITKKPPT
+2092 RAEAAWRLLTKKPPT
-2107 PKTPKEKFHH
+2107 PKTPKEKFQT
-2117 ALDSVIVS
+2117 ALENIIVIDRNDVGTGVN
-2125 ESSTSGADQRKS
+2125 ETRKNAVKS
-2137 TPKPPD
+2137 TE
-2143 EDVEKGPTATGNQGA
+2143 EDLEKGK
-2158 PKSGAAGGSNSKD
+2158 PKKPESF
-2171 AYDKVLSNVKE
+2171 DKVANKE

-2190 IELKAVWLNFAA
+2190 IELKSMWFNFAA
-2202 PPCVPITRKIDLT
+2202 PPCVPITRRIDLT

-2232 MNPSNRLAIKVVA
+2232 MNPSNHLAIKIVA
-2245 LLKALHTRQTA
+2245 LLKSLHSRNTA

-2261 MAEAMDNE
+2261 MADALENE
-2269 KIQRNPKIKK
+2269 KIQRNPKIRK

-2293 QEDPSCQLCYIMQ
+2293 QEDPSCQLCFIMQ

-2313 VQRIEP
+2313 VEKVER
-2319 IFKQGDVP
+2319 IFKHGDIP

-2370 FPQNEEEAE
+2370 FPQNEEECDDA
-2379 NDECEGDVEM
+2379 ECEGDADL
-2389 GAYAGVGENP
+2389 GAYAGVGDNP

-2414 RTHIENNQYGGLSY
+2414 RTHIDTNQFGLDFTTD
-2428 SHEAAGQHGVAS
+2428 GVLHVASS

-2446 SPNIHN
+2446 SPNMHSQ
-2452 PRRGLNKVH
+2452 RRGKTL
-2461 SKASNYSHGNSSRS
+2461 SKTSNFSYGNSTRS

-2487 EKQVPEFEYGALQEG
+2487 EKQGPEIEYGALQEG

-2513 WLGAESHKE
+2513 WLGSDNQKE
-2522 DLYFWMAKQQD
+2522 DLYFWMAKQQES
-2533 NKKKEHF
+2533 KKKESIS
-2540 AEKENARPAPPKI
+2540 EKEIIRPTPISKVSGQAQLR
-2553 PGHTQTRSGI
+2553 HGI

-2589 QMINKFSNADISS
+2589 QMINKYSNTDISS

-2628 GDKKNPAQ
+2628 GDKKCKATKLP
-2636 KPAKMNKKSNGRASI
+2636 NKKSNGRPSI
-2651 MMDTPLFLCERVGV
+2651 MMDTPLFLCERVGI
-2665 ELEVLKMSDGAV
+2665 ELEVVKMSDGMV

-2695 TSTVINFSLNV
+2695 TSTVINFSLNI

-2719 LLHQICNMYQN
+2719 LLHQITNMYQN
-2730 VKDAQNEFHD
+2730 VKDAQNEFHEQPD
-2740 HPELSKKS
+2740 ISKKS
-2748 QTKDECSLASEPTD
+2748 NAKDEYSLASEPND
-2762 ILGFNSVSERFGHGE
+2762 IPFGSVSDRFTHNE
-2777 SYSDER
+2777 NSSDER

-2788 ETMPTM
+2788 EMISMSCHTGNKVRSAVGP
-2794 PASRTRPGGLAP
+2794 L
-2806 IIQLTPSPNA
+2806 IQRTPSPNA

-2851 RDSPT
+2851 KDSPT
-2856 MSLHEQNI
+2856 TSVSEQHLFKLSL
-2864 LKLATE
+2864 E
-2870 SKASLNGGCATSMS
+2870 SKISLNNICATSVS
-2884 GDYQNT
+2884 GDYNT
-2890 LTKGMSSMAPL
+2890 ITKNGFNGLIPPL

-2920 MPETKTVVQR
+2920 MPETKTVQQR
-2930 SSLNEHKKPSA
+2930 VSMTNEKKP
-2941 FVNDE
+2941 FMYTREDGRNDD

-2954 PLPQHREMLIID
+2954 PLPQHRELFADNI
-2966 GPSQE
+2966 SQE
-2971 RTRLIVFGVAKIHKT
+2971 KTRLVVFGVAKIHKT

-2995 KLESEITTLNST
+2995 KLEAEITTLNGS
-3007 ATWRKKARPVS
+3007 ATWIKRARPASV
-3018 LECSLTGQVGRA
+3018 EFSLTGQVGRA
-3030 MIVLLEGVAPSQQ
+3030 MIVLLEGVAPNQQ

-3057 SSLSK
+3057 SSLTK
-3062 RGKDKNSGL
+3062 RGRDKNSGL
-3071 LSIGAVNIDIPQ
+3071 LTIGPVNIEIPQ

-3099 SSTIQELRV
+3099 SSTLQELRV
-3108 KRNSGRSTL
+3108 GRNSGRTTT
-3117 RSFTAEEPESPFHA
+3117 RSHTQEEPESPFHA
-3131 RNSGGASSAAGAA
+3131 RNSGSGI
-3144 SETRERTVSGGGGA
+3144 ETKEK
-3158 QQQPQQAAR
+3158 PQQKSR
-3167 RAAHMAH
+3167 KFNIQTRVQ
-3174 SKLGGAAAQHQN
+3174 SQQN

-3196 NILLQSLSINAA
+3196 NVLLQSLSINAA
-3208 LLPSLQAQYRMNHV
+3208 LLPSLQAQYRMNQV
-3222 SSMGVTGQRAKFV
+3222 SSKGVTGNRAKFV

-3248 IQNEMNLPS
+3248 IQVRNEMNLPS
-3257 EACIG
+3257 EACIA
-3262 LPPVHVLAEYIPD
+3262 LPMVHVSAEYIPEHKQEEIE
-3275 NRQDQTES
+3275 RV
-3283 IEGIV
+3283 EGIV

-3342 LWTEESGDSSS
+3342 LWSEDSDSGS
-3353 VQESTLKRILFSIN
+3353 VQESSLKRILFWIN
-3367 ISMKRIQL
+3367 VSMKRIQL
-3375 TATTPCSSAVRFETG
+3375 TATTPCNSAVRFETG
-3390 TLELQLSNR
+3390 TLELHLSNR
-3399 VKNLGDMSNRKLFF
+3399 VKNLGEGNDRKLFG

-3418 FNLSLGQIIR
+3418 FNLSLGQLIR

-3472 RPLVYVQPIAVDK
+3472 RPLVYIQPIAVDK

-3503 RANLCYEHSQATAQQ
+3503 RANLSCGNNHQT
-3518 QQQVFDRVAFGQIA
+3518 QQVFDRVAFGQLSNIA

-3541 QLTVEDMGICLPLKQ
+3541 QLTVEDMGICLPLNH
-3556 VNTVSFGSRSYQDFD
+3556 VANSWGSRSYQDFEP
-3571 AKGAVVITLENTII
+3571 KGAVVITLENTII
-3585 SACNSGALVSKGK
+3585 SACNSGSLVSKGK

-3610 ETNLD
+3610 ETTLD
-3615 DWKPTS
+3615 DWKPNPNES
-3621 GEPIMNVCV
+3621 IMNVCV
-3630 VSEGTFEVCSRTTAA
+3630 VSEGTYEVCSRTTAA
-3645 KKGENA
+3645 KKMENA

-3663 VDIHLDVNIGKQL
+3663 VDIHLDINIGKQL

-3693 TQMESPDSDEG
+3693 TNIESPDSDEG
-3704 DQSCR
+3704 DQSSR
-3709 DTYVRRRG
+3709 DSYMHKRKF
-3717 EFDNLPAF
+3717 ENLPAF
-3725 VFDPTIDSKKRSFMM
+3725 VFDPTIDPKKRSFMM

-3754 RTLGASHNTVA
+3754 RTLGASHKTVGL
-3765 HEERRLQELQA
+3765 EEKRLQELQA
-3776 ICYKYFRRD
+3776 ICFKYFRRD
-3785 MIQKWKRPSLR
+3785 MIQKWKRPSMR
-3796 RSLKNYSRSHSY
+3796 RGIKSSNRSYSF
-3808 IGGGVGLPGVGGVP
+3808 VGSQREHIDDGMATY
-3822 PSLENGSHS
+3822 S
-3831 YAGRRLDTIASND
+3831 GRRLDPIASND
-3844 EISSLQSTPASC
+3844 EISSLQSTPASG
-3856 HSRSASLKT
+3856 HSRSASLRT
-3865 AGGGGVAGVGIVNAL
+3865 CPTN
-3880 GRVTFTEAMRQTSL
+3880 RVTFSESMRQSSL
-3894 PNADTDTETGDN
+3894 PNADSDDERRSNDS
-3906 ELDWRGD
+3906 EWRPQDGVGESP
-3913 CTPSEMDVDGISVE
+3913 PSEIDIDGTSVE
-3927 MRRKHGHAQKQ
+3927 MRRKHQYQQKPQ
-3938 AEPNIDF
+3938 EPNIDF
-3945 ELDVKVLVNSGKCV
+3945 ELDIKVLVNSGKCV
-3959 LHTKDTGEERQGQG
+3959 LHTKESADDRYLVSGPT
-3973 YAAAGAAGATGAAAS
+3973 T
-3988 SVKSHKRERSIGNDW
+3988 VKTHKRERSVGCDW

-4010 RQRDKSKLR
+4010 RHRDKSKLR
-4019 YNANALLADLT
+4019 YNPSNLAMLSDLT
-4030 IFHIPGLDVKLHYQS
+4030 MFYIPGLDVKLHYQS
-4045 KTLAEQVNHQPDPSI
+4045 RTVDLPITESIRIISAESHQSM
-4060 AATPHGP
+4060 TSSGLN
-4067 RRIGSKRATL
+4067 RRSSSKRASL
-4077 CAWMTLQSI
+4077 FAWMTLQSI

-4106 IPARQASSVPQTPNL
+4106 IPTKADSSESQTPSPN
-4121 NAAVNLDIL
+4121 AVNLDIL

-4176 VFSSKRSSE
+4176 VFSSKRSADE
-4185 EENSSGNH
+4185 EQQPVMGA
-4193 SSNHT
+4193 HT
-4198 HPEPLPTGG
+4198 SDSTHIPPMTEKDKTPHGG

-4215 DFNVFIFHPYGGKKT
+4215 DFNVYIFHPYGGKKT
-4230 SKETQFSPLS
+4230 NIKEAQFSPLT
-4240 DSERKDSLSI
+4240 DNERKDSLSI

-4257 HITRCRKVYI
+4257 HLTRCRKVYI
-4267 EPLPSSKRGLD
+4267 EPSPLSKKQMD
-4278 HSRAVIRFST
+4278 QSRAVIRFST

-4328 SVHQQQ
+4328 SVQQSTNENESS
-4334 QQQQQQASGGGAE
+4334 SG
-4347 TPTGCAPATPTPS
+4347 TPS
-4360 EDAGRA
+4360 TPKNAYKGHSKTPEASKSPTEA
-4366 KDKMRLDFEAQPT
+4366 FYMKDNLKLDFEGQPT
-4379 QQQQQLGHFGAV
+4379 STQQMISHGQPIGAA
-4391 RKLKNL
+4391 RKLKTL
-4397 GKSSSAESSGTPPSE
+4397 GKSSSGDSSSTPPSE
-4412 KNQITS
+4412 KNQITA

-4429 TKLNVQMNIGNVC
+4429 TKLNVQMNMGNVM

-4466 NMYAGIYLGG
+4466 NMFVGIYLGG
-4476 SALDAKGGIV
+4476 SSLDAKGGIV
-4486 GGSFEVNKINKRF
+4486 GGSFEVNKINTRF
-4499 HIKEEAGMEPYHTLG
+4499 HIKEESGIEPYHTMG

-4536 SSFSAAMKDEWRTAS
+4536 SSFSAAMKDEWKTSLLKGENGIGNHYYSDGSTKAI
-4551 QAAAAPAHGKDQP
+4551 
-4564 RALIFI
+4564 IFI

-4577 QLQIMISKSTTADM
+4577 QLQIMISKSTTADL
-4591 LKMYFKLEEFF
+4591 LKMYYKLEEFF

-4616 EPRLQ
+4616 EPRLHE
-4621 DRTASIKRRQQFKK
+4621 RNTSMKRRQHMKK
-4635 KPNGELAAPQGVPT
+4635 KSTAGELPT
-4649 GMIGDNTDARH
+4649 VETTSTDAKH

-4666 PLAQAVGLVVPS
+4666 PLELVAGLVVPS
-4678 LVTRLPRHGNVLGGT
+4678 LVTRLPRHGNVLGGS
-4693 VELRGQNISLA
+4693 VELHGNNISLA

-4718 FSLRSPSINF
+4718 FSLKSPSINF
-4728 ATEARQMEESG
+4728 TTEARQDHDSR
-4739 SHEVL
+4739 EVM

-4755 STEVQQ
+4755 TTEVQQ

-4772 ITRNII
+4772 ITRNIV

-4801 VDRFPIMECEREI
+4801 VDRFPILECDREI

-4820 RTRASGSTST
+4820 RARSAASNTNNL
-4830 AKAQEHNHN
+4830 AKSQD
-4839 REVIFALPSLQLHF
+4839 REVIFALPSLHLHF
-4853 KTEHKQG
+4853 KTEHTQG
-4860 PTTPEPS
+4860 STTPQRQDS
-4867 ETKPEVL
+4867 KPEVI
-4874 CSFITEF
+4874 CSFTTEF

-4895 FLHDLVTSY
+4895 FLHDLITSY
-4904 VTEKEKVIG
+4904 VKEKEKVIG
-4913 AQSARA
+4913 AQSTRA

-4926 KTNLKPYL
+4926 KHQLKPFIS
-4934 TEEILKEKRS
+4934 EEISKETIQQQPTVSTTSSTLTTNKPTTSDVS
-4944 NSNTNLTAQGK
+4944 NNMTTAAGQQLTASAQCLSSETKEAIVTKSNTNI
-4955 QMSASKSSLEPL
+4955 
-4967 QGSHTN
+4967 N
-4973 LANSTTNVSATAKT
+4973 I
-4987 AAAAATAAAS
+4987 AAATNLGGKESLPSASTKAGENAAS
-4997 STTTTTTTATGATND
+4997 GCI
-5012 VKDGGG
+5012 
-5018 TQQPQQQQA
+5018 
-5027 NAAAAGGLEA
+5027 
-5037 SPPSFDLESFVRDWR
+5037 DLESFVRDWR

-5065 RLLSWA
+5065 RILYWA

-5079 VDYILNKLGFSHART
+5079 IDYILNKLGFSHART

-5112 ALMMLQLLLMVREN
+5112 ALMMLQLLAMIREN
-5126 KVERDRDRDR
+5126 KQD
-5136 DRDNGSASGSGSANG
+5136 ANI
-5151 KQQQNHRPST
+5151 RP
-5161 N
+5161 